1 MKYLSKI
8 TLGLILCTGF
18 MTSCKDD
25 DETGISGGI
34 AVDREEITIA
44 AEGGT
49 EKIAVSSNNSWVAS
63 SSQPWISISPANG
76 LGSADC
82 SLAIDSTLLEVSREA
97 QIRFSVEGQEP
108 KLIKVTQFGYGKQ
121 ILLKEPTIEIEN
133 SARYDDR
140 YFDAVISANV
150 AFKIDSNIEYSFAE
164 SMTDEEKAEMESD
177 RKDWLTLPK
186 ESDLKIDL
194 DRGYRPRT
202 VKVRFKWKTNIAPY
216 TRVAKIRLVPQ
227 DANEQLVDNEGNPTG
242 EVVLTINQKPA
253 LKITDDRAGD
263 SIAILAINE
272 KVQSMVGFDTS
283 ESMLNWSYVKLW
295 EATDE
300 LPNGDKNAIG
310 RVRSVQFML
319 IDLKDGE
326 TLPKEVRYLRYLES
340 FTIQSNANWQIRNIS
355 LGEEICEL
363 KHLKELSV
371 YALGLNKL
379 PENFINLGGKVDD
392 SYVGLEALNLASN
405 GFDKLSDVT
414 NVVNQEN
421 FPNLTALSLTG
432 CRRVDIIKDLS
443 QISGANEYNGK
454 KVGLHINLDN
464 PSDKSAFMK
473 LLTWD
478 NLRELSLS
486 YNYIEGELP
495 NDNEVSNALSIA
507 GKATKYDI
515 AGNNNKDFFTEE
527 ELASN
532 PSIYLDKI
540 SVDTCKWLKTDGS
553 NPGDKVTYKNGGI
566 PIFEDVVGQDVP
578 RVLPKARAFSFNL
591 NYLTGGLPKWILF
604 HPYFVEWS
612 PETFIFTQE
621 DEAKDSSSQPVGFNN
636 IDDVKFDYSYYYGK
650 TGKEGESSNIAYP
663 LYYKR
668 YVAN

>member
-1 MKYLSKI
+1 MKYLNKI
-8 TLGLILCTGF
+8 TLGLILCMGL

-25 DETGISGGI
+25 DEIGIPGGI
-34 AVDREEITIA
+34 AVDREEITIV

-49 EKIAVSSNNSWVAS
+49 EKIAVSSNSNWVSS

-82 SLAIDSTLLEVSREA
+82 SLAIDSTLSEKSREA
-97 QIRFSVEGQEP
+97 QIRFSVEGQES
-108 KLIKVTQFGYGKQ
+108 KSIRVIQFGYGKQ
-121 ILLKEPTIEIEN
+121 IILKEPTVEIES

-150 AFKIDSNIEYSFAE
+150 AFKIDSNVEYSFE
-164 SMTDEEKAEMESD
+164 GLTDADNENELESD
-177 RKDWLTLPK
+177 RTGWIEMPK
-186 ESDLKIDL
+186 ADDLEINL

-202 VKVRFKWKTNIAPY
+202 VKVRFKWKANIVPC
-216 TRVAKIRLVPQ
+216 TRVAKIRLLPKNA
-227 DANEQLVDNEGNPTG
+227 DEQLIDNEGNPTG
-242 EVVLTINQKPA
+242 EVILTVKQKPA
-253 LKITDDRAGD
+253 LRITDDRAGD

-272 KVQSMVGFDTS
+272 KVQNMINFDSS
-283 ESMLNWSYVKLW
+283 ESMLNWNYVKLW
-295 EATDE
+295 EATDK

-326 TLPKEVRYLRYLES
+326 TLPKEVRHLKYLES

-371 YALGLNKL
+371 YALGLEKL
-379 PENFINLGGKVDD
+379 SENFIKLGGKVDD

-405 GFDKLSDVT
+405 GFNQLSDIT

-443 QISGANEYNGK
+443 QISGTNEYNGK

-478 NLRELSLS
+478 SLRELSLS

-495 NDNEVSNALSIA
+495 DDDYI
-507 GKATKYDI
+507 T
-515 AGNNNKDFFTEE
+515 NNLTIKSYQESDFFTED
-527 ELASN
+527 ELKAE
-532 PSIYLDKI
+532 PSIYLTKI
-540 SVDTCKWLKTDGS
+540 SADTCGWLKTMNKEVIYQHDES
-553 NPGDKVTYKNGGI
+553 STSWKIT
-566 PIFEDVVGQDVP
+566 GQDVP
-578 RVLPKARAFSFNL
+578 RVLPNARAFSFNL
-591 NYLTGGLPKWILF
+591 NYLTGALPKWILF

-612 PETFIFTQE
+612 PETFIFAQE
-621 DEAKDSSSQPVGFNN
+621 DEAKDSKSQPVGFNN
-636 IDDVKFDYSYYYGK
+636 IDNVKFDYKYYYGT
-650 TGKEGESSNIAYP
+650 TGNKDEEGVAYP

>member
-1 MKYLSKI
+1 MKYLNKI
-8 TLGLILCTGF
+8 TLGLILCMGL

-25 DETGISGGI
+25 DEIGIPGGI
-34 AVDREEITIA
+34 AVDREEITIV

-49 EKIAVSSNNSWVAS
+49 EKIAVSSNSNWVSS

-82 SLAIDSTLLEVSREA
+82 SLAIDSTLSEKSREA
-97 QIRFSVEGQEP
+97 QIRFSVEGQES
-108 KLIKVTQFGYGKQ
+108 KSIRVIQFGYGKQ
-121 ILLKEPTIEIEN
+121 IILKEPTVEIES

-150 AFKIDSNIEYSFAE
+150 AFKIDSNVEYSFE
-164 SMTDEEKAEMESD
+164 GLTDADNENELESD
-177 RKDWLTLPK
+177 RTGWIEMPK
-186 ESDLKIDL
+186 ADDLEINL

-202 VKVRFKWKTNIAPY
+202 VKVRFKWKANIVPC
-216 TRVAKIRLVPQ
+216 TRVAKIRLLPKNA
-227 DANEQLVDNEGNPTG
+227 DEQLIDNEGNPTG
-242 EVVLTINQKPA
+242 EVILTVKQKPA
-253 LKITDDRAGD
+253 LRITDDRAGD

-272 KVQSMVGFDTS
+272 KVQSMINFDSS
-283 ESMLNWSYVKLW
+283 ESMLNWNYVKLW
-295 EATDE
+295 EATDK

-326 TLPKEVRYLRYLES
+326 TLPKEVRHLKYLES

-371 YALGLNKL
+371 YGLGLEKL
-379 PENFINLGGKVDD
+379 SENFIKLGGKVDD

-405 GFDKLSDVT
+405 GFNQLSDIT

-443 QISGANEYNGK
+443 QISGTNEYNGK

-478 NLRELSLS
+478 SLRELSLS

-495 NDNEVSNALSIA
+495 DDDYI
-507 GKATKYDI
+507 T
-515 AGNNNKDFFTEE
+515 NNLTIKSYQESDFFTED
-527 ELASN
+527 ELKAE
-532 PSIYLDKI
+532 PSIYLTKI
-540 SVDTCKWLKTDGS
+540 SADTCGWLKKMNKEVIYQHDESSTS
-553 NPGDKVTYKNGGI
+553 WKIT
-566 PIFEDVVGQDVP
+566 GQDVP
-578 RVLPKARAFSFNL
+578 RVLPNARAFSFNL
-591 NYLTGGLPKWILF
+591 NYLTGALPKWILF

-612 PETFIFTQE
+612 PETFIFAQE
-621 DEAKDSSSQPVGFNN
+621 DEAKDSKSQPVGFNN
-636 IDDVKFDYSYYYGK
+636 IDNVKFDYKYYYGT
-650 TGKEGESSNIAYP
+650 TGEKDEEGVAYP

>member
-1 MKYLSKI
+1 MKYLNKI
-8 TLGLILCTGF
+8 TLGLILCMGL

-25 DETGISGGI
+25 DEIGIPGGI
-34 AVDREEITIA
+34 AVDREEITIV

-49 EKIAVSSNNSWVAS
+49 EKIAVSSNSNWVSS

-82 SLAIDSTLLEVSREA
+82 SLAIDSTLSEKSREA
-97 QIRFSVEGQEP
+97 QIRFSVEGQES
-108 KLIKVTQFGYGKQ
+108 KSIRVIQFGYGKQ
-121 ILLKEPTIEIEN
+121 IILKEPTVEIES

-150 AFKIDSNIEYSFAE
+150 AFKIDSNVEYSFE
-164 SMTDEEKAEMESD
+164 GLTDADNENELESD
-177 RKDWLTLPK
+177 RTGWIEMPK
-186 ESDLKIDL
+186 ADDLEINL

-202 VKVRFKWKTNIAPY
+202 VKVRFKWKANIVPC
-216 TRVAKIRLVPQ
+216 TRVAKIRLLPKNA
-227 DANEQLVDNEGNPTG
+227 DEQLIDNEGNPTG
-242 EVVLTINQKPA
+242 EVILTVKQKPA
-253 LKITDDRAGD
+253 LRITDDRAGD

-272 KVQSMVGFDTS
+272 KVQSMINFDSS
-283 ESMLNWSYVKLW
+283 ESMLNWNYVKLW
-295 EATDE
+295 EATDK

-326 TLPKEVRYLRYLES
+326 TLPKEVRHLKYLES

-371 YALGLNKL
+371 YALGLEKL
-379 PENFINLGGKVDD
+379 SENFIKLGGKVDD

-405 GFDKLSDVT
+405 GFNQLSDIT

-432 CRRVDIIKDLS
+432 CRRVDIKKDLS
-443 QISGANEYNGK
+443 QISGTNEYNGK

-478 NLRELSLS
+478 SLRELSLS

-495 NDNEVSNALSIA
+495 DDDYI
-507 GKATKYDI
+507 T
-515 AGNNNKDFFTEE
+515 NNLTIKSYQESDFFTED
-527 ELASN
+527 ELKAE
-532 PSIYLDKI
+532 PSIYLTKI
-540 SVDTCKWLKTDGS
+540 SADTCGWLKTMNKEVIYQHDES
-553 NPGDKVTYKNGGI
+553 STSWKIT
-566 PIFEDVVGQDVP
+566 GQDVP
-578 RVLPKARAFSFNL
+578 RVLPNARAFSFNL
-591 NYLTGGLPKWILF
+591 NYLTGALPKWILF

-612 PETFIFTQE
+612 PETFIFAQE
-621 DEAKDSSSQPVGFNN
+621 DEAKDSKSQPVGFNN
-636 IDDVKFDYSYYYGK
+636 IDNVKFDYKYYYGT
-650 TGKEGESSNIAYP
+650 TGEKDEEGVAYP

>member
-1 MKYLSKI
+1 MKYLNKI
-8 TLGLILCTGF
+8 TLGLILCMGL

-25 DETGISGGI
+25 DEIGIPGGI
-34 AVDREEITIA
+34 AVDREEITIV

-49 EKIAVSSNNSWVAS
+49 EKIAVSSNSNWVSS

-82 SLAIDSTLLEVSREA
+82 SLAIDSTLSEKSREA
-97 QIRFSVEGQEP
+97 QIRFSVEGRES
-108 KLIKVTQFGYGKQ
+108 KSIRVIQFGYGKQ
-121 ILLKEPTIEIEN
+121 IILKEPTVEIES

-150 AFKIDSNIEYSFAE
+150 AFKIDSNVEYSFE
-164 SMTDEEKAEMESD
+164 GLTDADNENELESD
-177 RKDWLTLPK
+177 RTGWIEMPK
-186 ESDLKIDL
+186 ADDLEINL

-202 VKVRFKWKTNIAPY
+202 VKVRFKWKANIVPC
-216 TRVAKIRLVPQ
+216 TRVAKIRLLPKNA
-227 DANEQLVDNEGNPTG
+227 DEQLIDNEGNPTG
-242 EVVLTINQKPA
+242 EVILTVKQKPA
-253 LKITDDRAGD
+253 LRITDDRAGD

-272 KVQSMVGFDTS
+272 KVQSMINFDSS
-283 ESMLNWSYVKLW
+283 ESMLNWNYVKLW
-295 EATDE
+295 KATDK

-326 TLPKEVRYLRYLES
+326 TLPKEVRHLKYLES

-371 YALGLNKL
+371 YALGLEKL
-379 PENFINLGGKVDD
+379 SENFIKLGGKVDD

-405 GFDKLSDVT
+405 GFNQLSDIT

-432 CRRVDIIKDLS
+432 CRRVYIIKDLS
-443 QISGANEYNGK
+443 QISGTNEYNGK

-478 NLRELSLS
+478 SLRELSLS

-495 NDNEVSNALSIA
+495 DDDYI
-507 GKATKYDI
+507 T
-515 AGNNNKDFFTEE
+515 NNLTIKSYQESDFFTED
-527 ELASN
+527 ELKAE
-532 PSIYLDKI
+532 PSIYLTKI
-540 SVDTCKWLKTDGS
+540 SADTCGWLKTMNKEVIYQHDES
-553 NPGDKVTYKNGGI
+553 STSWKIT
-566 PIFEDVVGQDVP
+566 GQDVP
-578 RVLPKARAFSFNL
+578 RVLPNARAFSFNL
-591 NYLTGGLPKWILF
+591 NYLTGALPKWILF

-612 PETFIFTQE
+612 PETFIFAQE
-621 DEAKDSSSQPVGFNN
+621 DEAKDSKSQPVGFNN
-636 IDDVKFDYSYYYGK
+636 IDNVKFDYKYYYGT
-650 TGKEGESSNIAYP
+650 TGEKDEEGVAYP

>member
-1 MKYLSKI
+1 MKYLNKI
-8 TLGLILCTGF
+8 TLGLILCMGL

-25 DETGISGGI
+25 DEIGIPGGI
-34 AVDREEITIA
+34 AVDREEITIV

-49 EKIAVSSNNSWVAS
+49 EKIAVSSNSNWVSS

-82 SLAIDSTLLEVSREA
+82 SLAIDSTLSEKSREA
-97 QIRFSVEGQEP
+97 QIRFSVEGQES
-108 KLIKVTQFGYGKQ
+108 KSIRVIQFGYGKQ
-121 ILLKEPTIEIEN
+121 IILKEPTVEIES

-150 AFKIDSNIEYSFAE
+150 AFKIDSNVEYSFE
-164 SMTDEEKAEMESD
+164 GLTDADNENELESD
-177 RKDWLTLPK
+177 RTGWIEMPK
-186 ESDLKIDL
+186 ADDLEINL

-202 VKVRFKWKTNIAPY
+202 VKVRFKWKANIVPC
-216 TRVAKIRLVPQ
+216 TRVAKIRLLPKNA
-227 DANEQLVDNEGNPTG
+227 DEQLIDNEGNPTG
-242 EVVLTINQKPA
+242 EVILTVKQKPA
-253 LKITDDRAGD
+253 LRITDDRAGD

-272 KVQSMVGFDTS
+272 KVQSMINFDSS
-283 ESMLNWSYVKLW
+283 ESMLNWNYVKLW
-295 EATDE
+295 EATDK

-326 TLPKEVRYLRYLES
+326 TLPKEVRHLKYLES

-371 YALGLNKL
+371 YALGLEKL
-379 PENFINLGGKVDD
+379 SENFIKLGGKVDD

-405 GFDKLSDVT
+405 GFNQLSDIT

-432 CRRVDIIKDLS
+432 CRRVVIKDLS
-443 QISGANEYNGK
+443 QISGTNEYNGK

-478 NLRELSLS
+478 SLRELSLS

-495 NDNEVSNALSIA
+495 DDDYI
-507 GKATKYDI
+507 T
-515 AGNNNKDFFTEE
+515 NNLTIKSYQESDFFTED
-527 ELASN
+527 ELKAE
-532 PSIYLDKI
+532 PSIYLTKI
-540 SVDTCKWLKTDGS
+540 SADTCGWLKTMNKEVIYQHDES
-553 NPGDKVTYKNGGI
+553 STSWKIT
-566 PIFEDVVGQDVP
+566 GQDVP
-578 RVLPKARAFSFNL
+578 RVLPNARAFSFNL
-591 NYLTGGLPKWILF
+591 NYLTGALPKWILF

-612 PETFIFTQE
+612 PETFIFAQE
-621 DEAKDSSSQPVGFNN
+621 DEAKDSKSQPVGFNN
-636 IDDVKFDYSYYYGK
+636 IDNVKFDYKYYYGT
-650 TGKEGESSNIAYP
+650 TGEKDEEGVAYP

>member
-1 MKYLSKI
+1 MKYLNKI
-8 TLGLILCTGF
+8 TLGLILCMGL

-25 DETGISGGI
+25 DEIGIPGGI
-34 AVDREEITIA
+34 AVDREEITIV

-49 EKIAVSSNNSWVAS
+49 EKIAVSSNSNWVSS

-82 SLAIDSTLLEVSREA
+82 SLAIDSTLSEKSREA
-97 QIRFSVEGQEP
+97 QIRFSVEGQES
-108 KLIKVTQFGYGKQ
+108 KSIRVIQFGYGKQ
-121 ILLKEPTIEIEN
+121 IILKEPTVEIES

-150 AFKIDSNIEYSFAE
+150 AFKIDSNVEYSFE
-164 SMTDEEKAEMESD
+164 GLTDADNENELESD
-177 RKDWLTLPK
+177 RTGWIEMPK
-186 ESDLKIDL
+186 ADDLEINL

-202 VKVRFKWKTNIAPY
+202 VKVRFKWKANIVPC
-216 TRVAKIRLVPQ
+216 TRVAKIRLLPKNA
-227 DANEQLVDNEGNPTG
+227 DEQLIDNEGNPTG
-242 EVVLTINQKPA
+242 EVILTVKQKPA
-253 LKITDDRAGD
+253 LRITDDRAGD

-272 KVQSMVGFDTS
+272 KVQSMINFDSS
-283 ESMLNWSYVKLW
+283 ESMLNWNYVKLW
-295 EATDE
+295 EATDK

-326 TLPKEVRYLRYLES
+326 TLPKEVRHLKYLES

-371 YALGLNKL
+371 YALGLEKL
-379 PENFINLGGKVDD
+379 SENFIKLGGKVDD

-405 GFDKLSDVT
+405 GFNQLSDIT

-443 QISGANEYNGK
+443 QISGTNEYNGK

-478 NLRELSLS
+478 SLRELSLS

-495 NDNEVSNALSIA
+495 DDDYI
-507 GKATKYDI
+507 T
-515 AGNNNKDFFTEE
+515 NNLTIKSYQESDFFTED
-527 ELASN
+527 ELKAE
-532 PSIYLDKI
+532 PSIYLTKI
-540 SVDTCKWLKTDGS
+540 SADTCGWLKTMNKEVIYQHDES
-553 NPGDKVTYKNGGI
+553 STSWKIT
-566 PIFEDVVGQDVP
+566 GQDVP
-578 RVLPKARAFSFNL
+578 RVLPNARAFSFNL
-591 NYLTGGLPKWILF
+591 NYLTGALPKWILF

-612 PETFIFTQE
+612 PETFIFAQK
-621 DEAKDSSSQPVGFNN
+621 DEAKDSKSQPVGFNN
-636 IDDVKFDYSYYYGK
+636 IDNVKFDYKYYYGT
-650 TGKEGESSNIAYP
+650 TGEKDEEGVAYP

>member
-1 MKYLSKI
+1 MKYLNKI
-8 TLGLILCTGF
+8 TLGLILCMGL

-25 DETGISGGI
+25 DEIGIPGGI
-34 AVDREEITIA
+34 AVDREEITIV

-49 EKIAVSSNNSWVAS
+49 EKIAVSSNSNWVSS

-82 SLAIDSTLLEVSREA
+82 SLAIDSTLSEKSREA
-97 QIRFSVEGQEP
+97 QIRFSVEGQES
-108 KLIKVTQFGYGKQ
+108 KSIRVIQFGYGKQ
-121 ILLKEPTIEIEN
+121 IILKEPTVEIES

-150 AFKIDSNIEYSFAE
+150 AFKIDSNVEYSFE
-164 SMTDEEKAEMESD
+164 GLTDADNENELESD
-177 RKDWLTLPK
+177 RTGWIEMPK
-186 ESDLKIDL
+186 ADDLEINL

-202 VKVRFKWKTNIAPY
+202 VKVRFKWKANIVPC
-216 TRVAKIRLVPQ
+216 TRVAKIRLLPKNA
-227 DANEQLVDNEGNPTG
+227 DEQLIDNEGNPTG
-242 EVVLTINQKPA
+242 EVILTVKQKPA
-253 LKITDDRAGD
+253 LRITDDRAGD

-272 KVQSMVGFDTS
+272 KVQSMINFDSS
-283 ESMLNWSYVKLW
+283 ESMLNWNYVKLW
-295 EATDE
+295 EATDK

-326 TLPKEVRYLRYLES
+326 TLPKEVRHLKYLES

-371 YALGLNKL
+371 YALGLEKL
-379 PENFINLGGKVDD
+379 SENFIKLGGKVDD

-405 GFDKLSDVT
+405 GFNQLSDIT

-432 CRRVDIIKDLS
+432 CRRVGIIKDLS
-443 QISGANEYNGK
+443 QISGTNEYNGK

-478 NLRELSLS
+478 SLRELSLS

-495 NDNEVSNALSIA
+495 DDDYI
-507 GKATKYDI
+507 T
-515 AGNNNKDFFTEE
+515 NNLTIKSYQESDFFTED
-527 ELASN
+527 ELKAE
-532 PSIYLDKI
+532 PSIYLTKI
-540 SVDTCKWLKTDGS
+540 SADTCGWLKTMNKEVIYQHDES
-553 NPGDKVTYKNGGI
+553 STSWKIT
-566 PIFEDVVGQDVP
+566 GQDVP
-578 RVLPKARAFSFNL
+578 RVLPNARAFSFNL
-591 NYLTGGLPKWILF
+591 NYLTGALPKWILF

-612 PETFIFTQE
+612 PETFIFAQE
-621 DEAKDSSSQPVGFNN
+621 DEAKDSKSQPVGFNN
-636 IDDVKFDYSYYYGK
+636 IDNVKFDYKYYYGT
-650 TGKEGESSNIAYP
+650 TGNKDEEGVAYP

>member
-1 MKYLSKI
+1 MKYLNKI
-8 TLGLILCTGF
+8 TLGLILCMGL

-25 DETGISGGI
+25 DEIGIPGGI
-34 AVDREEITIA
+34 AVDREEITIV

-49 EKIAVSSNNSWVAS
+49 EKIAVSSNSNWVSS

-82 SLAIDSTLLEVSREA
+82 SLAIDSTLSEKSREA
-97 QIRFSVEGQEP
+97 QIRFSVEGQES
-108 KLIKVTQFGYGKQ
+108 KSIRVIQFGYGKQ
-121 ILLKEPTIEIEN
+121 IILKEPTVEIES

-150 AFKIDSNIEYSFAE
+150 AFKIDSNVEYSFE
-164 SMTDEEKAEMESD
+164 GLTDADNENELESD
-177 RKDWLTLPK
+177 RTGWIEMPK
-186 ESDLKIDL
+186 ADDLEINL

-202 VKVRFKWKTNIAPY
+202 VKVRFKWKANIVPC
-216 TRVAKIRLVPQ
+216 TRVAKIRLLPKNA
-227 DANEQLVDNEGNPTG
+227 DEQLIDNEGNPTG
-242 EVVLTINQKPA
+242 EVILTVKQKPA
-253 LKITDDRAGD
+253 LRITDDRAGD

-272 KVQSMVGFDTS
+272 KVQSMINFDSS
-283 ESMLNWSYVKLW
+283 ESMLNWNYVKLW
-295 EATDE
+295 EATDK

-326 TLPKEVRYLRYLES
+326 TLPKEVRHLKYLES
-340 FTIQSNANWQIRNIS
+340 FTIQNNANWQIRNIS

-371 YALGLNKL
+371 YALGLEKL
-379 PENFINLGGKVDD
+379 SENFIKLGGKVDD

-405 GFDKLSDVT
+405 GFNQLSDIT

-443 QISGANEYNGK
+443 QISGTNEYNGK

-478 NLRELSLS
+478 SLRELSLS

-495 NDNEVSNALSIA
+495 DDDYI
-507 GKATKYDI
+507 T
-515 AGNNNKDFFTEE
+515 NNLTIKSYQESDFFTED
-527 ELASN
+527 ELKAE
-532 PSIYLDKI
+532 PSIYLTKI
-540 SVDTCKWLKTDGS
+540 SADTCGWLKTMNKEVIYQHDES
-553 NPGDKVTYKNGGI
+553 STSWKIT
-566 PIFEDVVGQDVP
+566 GQDVP
-578 RVLPKARAFSFNL
+578 RVLPNARAFSFNL
-591 NYLTGGLPKWILF
+591 NYLTGALPKWILF

-612 PETFIFTQE
+612 PETFIFAQE
-621 DEAKDSSSQPVGFNN
+621 DEAKDSKSQPVGFNN
-636 IDDVKFDYSYYYGK
+636 IDNVKFDYKYYYGT
-650 TGKEGESSNIAYP
+650 TGNKDEEGVAYP

>member
-1 MKYLSKI
+1 MKYLNKI
-8 TLGLILCTGF
+8 TLGLILCMGL

-25 DETGISGGI
+25 DEIGIPGGI
-34 AVDREEITIA
+34 AVDREEITIV

-49 EKIAVSSNNSWVAS
+49 EKIAVSSNSNWVSS

-82 SLAIDSTLLEVSREA
+82 SLAIDSTLSEKSREA
-97 QIRFSVEGQEP
+97 QIRFSVEGQES
-108 KLIKVTQFGYGKQ
+108 KSIRVIQFGYGKQ
-121 ILLKEPTIEIEN
+121 IILKEPTVEIES

-150 AFKIDSNIEYSFAE
+150 AFKIDSNVEYSFE
-164 SMTDEEKAEMESD
+164 GLTDADNENELESD
-177 RKDWLTLPK
+177 RTGWIEMPK
-186 ESDLKIDL
+186 ADDLEINL

-202 VKVRFKWKTNIAPY
+202 VKVRFKWKANIVPC
-216 TRVAKIRLVPQ
+216 TRVAKIRLLPKNA
-227 DANEQLVDNEGNPTG
+227 DEQLIDNEGNPTG
-242 EVVLTINQKPA
+242 EVILTVKQKPA
-253 LKITDDRAGD
+253 LRITDDRAGD

-272 KVQSMVGFDTS
+272 KVQSMINFDSS
-283 ESMLNWSYVKLW
+283 ESMLNWNYVKLW
-295 EATDE
+295 EATDK

-326 TLPKEVRYLRYLES
+326 TLPKEVRHLKYLES

-371 YALGLNKL
+371 YALGLEKL
-379 PENFINLGGKVDD
+379 SENFIKLGGKVDD

-405 GFDKLSDVT
+405 GFNQLSDIT

-443 QISGANEYNGK
+443 QISGTNEYNGK

-478 NLRELSLS
+478 SLRELSLS

-495 NDNEVSNALSIA
+495 DDDYI
-507 GKATKYDI
+507 T
-515 AGNNNKDFFTEE
+515 NNLTIKSYQESDFFTED
-527 ELASN
+527 ELKAE
-532 PSIYLDKI
+532 PSIYLTKI
-540 SVDTCKWLKTDGS
+540 SADTCGWLKTMNKEVIYQHDES
-553 NPGDKVTYKNGGI
+553 STSWKIT
-566 PIFEDVVGQDVP
+566 GQDVP
-578 RVLPKARAFSFNL
+578 RVLPNARAFSFNL
-591 NYLTGGLPKWILF
+591 NYLTGALPKWILF

-612 PETFIFTQE
+612 PETFIFAQE
-621 DEAKDSSSQPVGFNN
+621 DEAKDSKSQPVGFNN
-636 IDDVKFDYSYYYGK
+636 IDNVKFDYKYYYGT
-650 TGKEGESSNIAYP
+650 TGNKDEEGVAYP

>member
-1 MKYLSKI
+1 MKYLNKI
-8 TLGLILCTGF
+8 TLGLILCMGL

-25 DETGISGGI
+25 DEIGIPGGI
-34 AVDREEITIA
+34 AVDREEITIV

-49 EKIAVSSNNSWVAS
+49 EKIAVSSNSNWVSS

-82 SLAIDSTLLEVSREA
+82 SLAIDSTLSEKSREA
-97 QIRFSVEGQEP
+97 QIRFSVEGQES
-108 KLIKVTQFGYGKQ
+108 KSIRVIQFGYGKQ
-121 ILLKEPTIEIEN
+121 IILKEPTVEIES

-150 AFKIDSNIEYSFAE
+150 AFKIDSNVEYSFE
-164 SMTDEEKAEMESD
+164 GLTDADNENELESD
-177 RKDWLTLPK
+177 RTGWIEMPK
-186 ESDLKIDL
+186 ADDLEINL

-202 VKVRFKWKTNIAPY
+202 VKVRFKWKANIVPC
-216 TRVAKIRLVPQ
+216 TRVAKIRLLPKNA
-227 DANEQLVDNEGNPTG
+227 DEQLIDNEGNPTG
-242 EVVLTINQKPA
+242 EVILTVKQKPA
-253 LKITDDRAGD
+253 LRITDDRAGD

-272 KVQSMVGFDTS
+272 KVQSMINFDSS
-283 ESMLNWSYVKLW
+283 ESMLNWNYVKLW
-295 EATDE
+295 EATDK

-326 TLPKEVRYLRYLES
+326 TLPKEVRHLKYLES

-371 YALGLNKL
+371 YALGLEKL
-379 PENFINLGGKVDD
+379 SENFIKLGGKVDD

-405 GFDKLSDVT
+405 GFNQLSDIT

-443 QISGANEYNGK
+443 QISGTNEYNGK

-478 NLRELSLS
+478 SLRELSLS

-495 NDNEVSNALSIA
+495 DDDYI
-507 GKATKYDI
+507 T
-515 AGNNNKDFFTEE
+515 NNLTIKSYQESDFFTED
-527 ELASN
+527 ELKAE
-532 PSIYLDKI
+532 PSIYLTKI
-540 SVDTCKWLKTDGS
+540 SADTCGWLKTINKEVIYQHDES
-553 NPGDKVTYKNGGI
+553 STSWKIT
-566 PIFEDVVGQDVP
+566 GQDVP
-578 RVLPKARAFSFNL
+578 RVLPNARAFSFNL
-591 NYLTGGLPKWILF
+591 NYLTGALPKWILF

-612 PETFIFTQE
+612 PETFIFAQE
-621 DEAKDSSSQPVGFNN
+621 DEAKDSKSQPVGFNN
-636 IDDVKFDYSYYYGK
+636 IDNVKFDYKYYYGT
-650 TGKEGESSNIAYP
+650 TGEKDEEGVAYP

>member
-1 MKYLSKI
+1 MKYLNKI
-8 TLGLILCTGF
+8 TLGLILCMGL

-25 DETGISGGI
+25 DEIGIPGGI
-34 AVDREEITIA
+34 AVDREEITIV

-49 EKIAVSSNNSWVAS
+49 EKIAVSSNSNWVSS

-82 SLAIDSTLLEVSREA
+82 SLAIDSTLSEKSREA
-97 QIRFSVEGQEP
+97 QIRFSVEGQES
-108 KLIKVTQFGYGKQ
+108 KSIRVIQFGYGKQ
-121 ILLKEPTIEIEN
+121 IILKEPTVEIES

-150 AFKIDSNIEYSFAE
+150 AFKIDSNVEYSFE
-164 SMTDEEKAEMESD
+164 GLTDADNENELESD
-177 RKDWLTLPK
+177 RTGWIEMPK
-186 ESDLKIDL
+186 ADDLEINL

-202 VKVRFKWKTNIAPY
+202 VKVRFKWKANIVPC
-216 TRVAKIRLVPQ
+216 TRVAKIRLLPKNA
-227 DANEQLVDNEGNPTG
+227 DEQLIDNEGNPTG
-242 EVVLTINQKPA
+242 EVILTVKQKPA
-253 LKITDDRAGD
+253 LRITDDRAGD

-272 KVQSMVGFDTS
+272 KVQSMINFDSS
-283 ESMLNWSYVKLW
+283 ESMLNWNYVKLW
-295 EATDE
+295 EATDK

-310 RVRSVQFML
+310 RIRSVQFML

-326 TLPKEVRYLRYLES
+326 TLPKEVRHLKYLES

-371 YALGLNKL
+371 YALGLEKL
-379 PENFINLGGKVDD
+379 SENFIKLGGKVDD

-405 GFDKLSDVT
+405 GFNQLSDIT

-432 CRRVDIIKDLS
+432 CRRVGIIKDLS
-443 QISGANEYNGK
+443 QISGTNEYNGK

-478 NLRELSLS
+478 SLRELSLS

-495 NDNEVSNALSIA
+495 DDDYI
-507 GKATKYDI
+507 T
-515 AGNNNKDFFTEE
+515 NNLTIKSYQESDFFTED
-527 ELASN
+527 ELKAE
-532 PSIYLDKI
+532 PSIYLTKI
-540 SVDTCKWLKTDGS
+540 SADTCGWLKTMNKEVIYQHDES
-553 NPGDKVTYKNGGI
+553 STSWKIT
-566 PIFEDVVGQDVP
+566 GQDVP
-578 RVLPKARAFSFNL
+578 RVLPNARAFSFNL
-591 NYLTGGLPKWILF
+591 NYLTGALPKWILF

-612 PETFIFTQE
+612 PETFIFAQE
-621 DEAKDSSSQPVGFNN
+621 DEAKDSKSQPVGFNN
-636 IDDVKFDYSYYYGK
+636 IDNVKFDYKYYYGT
-650 TGKEGESSNIAYP
+650 TGNKDEEGVAYP

>member
-1 MKYLSKI
+1 MKYLNKI
-8 TLGLILCTGF
+8 TLGLILCMGL

-25 DETGISGGI
+25 DEIGIPGGI
-34 AVDREEITIA
+34 AVDREEITIV

-49 EKIAVSSNNSWVAS
+49 EKIAVSSNSNWVSS

-82 SLAIDSTLLEVSREA
+82 SLAIDSTLSEKSREA
-97 QIRFSVEGQEP
+97 QIRFSVEGQES
-108 KLIKVTQFGYGKQ
+108 KSIRVIQFGYGKQ
-121 ILLKEPTIEIEN
+121 IILKEPTVEIES

-150 AFKIDSNIEYSFAE
+150 AFKIDSNVEYSFE
-164 SMTDEEKAEMESD
+164 GLTDADNENELESD
-177 RKDWLTLPK
+177 RTGWIEMPK
-186 ESDLKIDL
+186 ADDLEINL

-202 VKVRFKWKTNIAPY
+202 VKVRFKWKANIVPC
-216 TRVAKIRLVPQ
+216 TRVAKIRLLPKNA
-227 DANEQLVDNEGNPTG
+227 DEQLIDNEGNPTG
-242 EVVLTINQKPA
+242 EVILTVKQKPA
-253 LKITDDRAGD
+253 LRITDDRAGD

-272 KVQSMVGFDTS
+272 KVQSMINFDSS
-283 ESMLNWSYVKLW
+283 ESMLNWNYVKLW
-295 EATDE
+295 EATDK

-326 TLPKEVRYLRYLES
+326 TLPKEVRHLKYLES

-371 YALGLNKL
+371 YALGLEKL
-379 PENFINLGGKVDD
+379 SENFIKLGGKVDD

-405 GFDKLSDVT
+405 GFNQLSDIT

-432 CRRVDIIKDLS
+432 CRRVAIIKDLS
-443 QISGANEYNGK
+443 QISGTNEYNGK

-478 NLRELSLS
+478 SLRELSLS

-495 NDNEVSNALSIA
+495 DDDYI
-507 GKATKYDI
+507 T
-515 AGNNNKDFFTEE
+515 NNLTIKSYQESDFFTED
-527 ELASN
+527 ELKAE
-532 PSIYLDKI
+532 PSIYLTKI
-540 SVDTCKWLKTDGS
+540 SADTCGWLKTMNKEVIYQHDES
-553 NPGDKVTYKNGGI
+553 STSWKIT
-566 PIFEDVVGQDVP
+566 GQDVP
-578 RVLPKARAFSFNL
+578 RVLPNARAFSFNL
-591 NYLTGGLPKWILF
+591 NYLTGALPKWILF

-612 PETFIFTQE
+612 PETFIFAQE
-621 DEAKDSSSQPVGFNN
+621 DEAKDSKSQPVGFNN
-636 IDDVKFDYSYYYGK
+636 IDNVKFDYKYYYGT
-650 TGKEGESSNIAYP
+650 TGNKDEEGVAYP

>member
-1 MKYLSKI
+1 MKYLNKI
-8 TLGLILCTGF
+8 TLGLILCMGL

-25 DETGISGGI
+25 DEIGIPGGI
-34 AVDREEITIA
+34 AVDREEITIV

-49 EKIAVSSNNSWVAS
+49 EKIAVSSNSNWVSS

-82 SLAIDSTLLEVSREA
+82 SLAIDSTLSEKSREA
-97 QIRFSVEGQEP
+97 QIRFSVEGQES
-108 KLIKVTQFGYGKQ
+108 KSIRVIQFGYGKQ
-121 ILLKEPTIEIEN
+121 IILKEPTVEIES

-150 AFKIDSNIEYSFAE
+150 AFKIDSNVEYSFE
-164 SMTDEEKAEMESD
+164 GLTDADNENELESD
-177 RKDWLTLPK
+177 RTGWIEMPK
-186 ESDLKIDL
+186 ADDLEINL

-202 VKVRFKWKTNIAPY
+202 VKVRFKWKANIVPC
-216 TRVAKIRLVPQ
+216 TRVAKIRLLPKNA
-227 DANEQLVDNEGNPTG
+227 DEQLIDNEGNPTG
-242 EVVLTINQKPA
+242 EVILTVKQKPA
-253 LKITDDRAGD
+253 LRITDDRAGD

-272 KVQSMVGFDTS
+272 KVQSMINFDSS
-283 ESMLNWSYVKLW
+283 ESMLNWNYVKLW
-295 EATDE
+295 EATDK

-326 TLPKEVRYLRYLES
+326 TLPKEVRHLKYLES

-371 YALGLNKL
+371 YALGLEKL
-379 PENFINLGGKVDD
+379 SENFIKLGGKVDD

-405 GFDKLSDVT
+405 GFNQLSDIT

-443 QISGANEYNGK
+443 QISGTNEYNGK

-478 NLRELSLS
+478 SLRELSLS

-495 NDNEVSNALSIA
+495 DDDYI
-507 GKATKYDI
+507 T
-515 AGNNNKDFFTEE
+515 NNLTIKSYQKSDFFTED
-527 ELASN
+527 ELKAE
-532 PSIYLDKI
+532 PSIYLTKI
-540 SVDTCKWLKTDGS
+540 STDTCGWLKTMNKEVIYQHDES
-553 NPGDKVTYKNGGI
+553 STSWKIT
-566 PIFEDVVGQDVP
+566 GQDVP
-578 RVLPKARAFSFNL
+578 RVLPNARAFSFNL
-591 NYLTGGLPKWILF
+591 NYLTGALPKWILF

-612 PETFIFTQE
+612 PETFIFAQE
-621 DEAKDSSSQPVGFNN
+621 DEAKDSKSQPVGFNN
-636 IDDVKFDYSYYYGK
+636 IDNVKFDYKYYYGT
-650 TGKEGESSNIAYP
+650 TGEKDEEGVAYP

>member
-1 MKYLSKI
+1 MKYLNKI
-8 TLGLILCTGF
+8 TLGLILCMGL

-25 DETGISGGI
+25 DEIGIPGGI
-34 AVDREEITIA
+34 AVDREEITIV

-49 EKIAVSSNNSWVAS
+49 EKIAVSSNSNWVSS

-82 SLAIDSTLLEVSREA
+82 SLAIDSTLSEKSREA
-97 QIRFSVEGQEP
+97 QIRFSVEGQES
-108 KLIKVTQFGYGKQ
+108 KSIRVIQFGYGKQ
-121 ILLKEPTIEIEN
+121 IILKEPTVEIES

-150 AFKIDSNIEYSFAE
+150 AFKIDSNVEYSFE
-164 SMTDEEKAEMESD
+164 GLTDADNENELESD
-177 RKDWLTLPK
+177 RTGWIEMPK
-186 ESDLKIDL
+186 ADDLEINL

-202 VKVRFKWKTNIAPY
+202 VKVRFKWKANIVPC
-216 TRVAKIRLVPQ
+216 TRVAKIRLLPKNA
-227 DANEQLVDNEGNPTG
+227 DEQLIDNEGNPTG
-242 EVVLTINQKPA
+242 EVILTVKQKPA
-253 LKITDDRAGD
+253 LRITDDRAGD

-272 KVQSMVGFDTS
+272 KVQSMINFDSS
-283 ESMLNWSYVKLW
+283 ESMLNWNYVKLW
-295 EATDE
+295 EATDK

-326 TLPKEVRYLRYLES
+326 TLPKEVRHLKYLES

-371 YALGLNKL
+371 YALGLEKL
-379 PENFINLGGKVDD
+379 SENFIKLGGKVDD

-405 GFDKLSDVT
+405 GFNQLSDIT

-443 QISGANEYNGK
+443 QISGTNEYNGK

-478 NLRELSLS
+478 SLRELSLS

-495 NDNEVSNALSIA
+495 DDDYI
-507 GKATKYDI
+507 T
-515 AGNNNKDFFTEE
+515 NNLTIKSYQESDFFTED
-527 ELASN
+527 ELKAE
-532 PSIYLDKI
+532 PSIYLTKI
-540 SVDTCKWLKTDGS
+540 SADTCGWLKTM
-553 NPGDKVTYKNGGI
+553 NKKVIYQHDESSTSWKI
-566 PIFEDVVGQDVP
+566 TGQDVP
-578 RVLPKARAFSFNL
+578 RVLPNARAFSFNL
-591 NYLTGGLPKWILF
+591 NYLTGALPKWILF

-612 PETFIFTQE
+612 PETFIFAQE
-621 DEAKDSSSQPVGFNN
+621 DEAKDSKSQPVGFNN
-636 IDDVKFDYSYYYGK
+636 IDNVKFDYKYYYGT
-650 TGKEGESSNIAYP
+650 TGNKDEEGVAYP

>member
-1 MKYLSKI
+1 MKYLNKI
-8 TLGLILCTGF
+8 TLGLILCMGL

-25 DETGISGGI
+25 DEIGIPGGI
-34 AVDREEITIA
+34 AVDREEITIV

-49 EKIAVSSNNSWVAS
+49 EKIAVSSNSNWVSS

-82 SLAIDSTLLEVSREA
+82 SLAIDSTLSEKSREA
-97 QIRFSVEGQEP
+97 QIRFSVEGQES
-108 KLIKVTQFGYGKQ
+108 KSIRVIQFGYGKQ
-121 ILLKEPTIEIEN
+121 IILKEPTVEIES

-150 AFKIDSNIEYSFAE
+150 AFKIDSNVEYSFE
-164 SMTDEEKAEMESD
+164 GLTDADNENELESD
-177 RKDWLTLPK
+177 RTGWIEMPK
-186 ESDLKIDL
+186 ADDLEINL

-202 VKVRFKWKTNIAPY
+202 VKVRFKWKANIVPC
-216 TRVAKIRLVPQ
+216 TRVAKIRLLPKNA
-227 DANEQLVDNEGNPTG
+227 DEQLIDNEGNPTG
-242 EVVLTINQKPA
+242 EVILTVKQKPA
-253 LKITDDRAGD
+253 LRITDDRAGD

-272 KVQSMVGFDTS
+272 KVQSMINFDSS
-283 ESMLNWSYVKLW
+283 ESMLNWNYVKLW
-295 EATDE
+295 EATDK

-326 TLPKEVRYLRYLES
+326 TLPKEVRHLKYLES

-371 YALGLNKL
+371 YALGLEKL
-379 PENFINLGGKVDD
+379 SENFIKLGGKVDD

-405 GFDKLSDVT
+405 GFNQLSDIT

-443 QISGANEYNGK
+443 QISGTNEYNGK

-478 NLRELSLS
+478 SLRELSLS

-495 NDNEVSNALSIA
+495 DDDYI
-507 GKATKYDI
+507 T
-515 AGNNNKDFFTEE
+515 NNLTIKIYQESDFFTED
-527 ELASN
+527 ELKAE
-532 PSIYLDKI
+532 PSIYLTKI
-540 SVDTCKWLKTDGS
+540 SADTCGWLKTMNKEVIYQHDES
-553 NPGDKVTYKNGGI
+553 STSWKIT
-566 PIFEDVVGQDVP
+566 GQDVP
-578 RVLPKARAFSFNL
+578 RVLPNARAFSFNL
-591 NYLTGGLPKWILF
+591 NYLTGALPKWILF

-612 PETFIFTQE
+612 PETFIFAQE
-621 DEAKDSSSQPVGFNN
+621 DEAKDSKSQPVGFNN
-636 IDDVKFDYSYYYGK
+636 IDNVKFDYKYYYGT
-650 TGKEGESSNIAYP
+650 TGEKDEEGVAYP

>member
-1 MKYLSKI
+1 MKYLNKI
-8 TLGLILCTGF
+8 TLGLILCMGL

-25 DETGISGGI
+25 DEIGIPGGI
-34 AVDREEITIA
+34 AVDREEITIV

-49 EKIAVSSNNSWVAS
+49 EKIAVSSNSNWVSS

-82 SLAIDSTLLEVSREA
+82 SLAIDSTLSEKSREA
-97 QIRFSVEGQEP
+97 QIRFSVEGQES
-108 KLIKVTQFGYGKQ
+108 KSIRVIQFGYGKQ
-121 ILLKEPTIEIEN
+121 IILKEPTVEIES

-150 AFKIDSNIEYSFAE
+150 AFKIDSNVEYSFE
-164 SMTDEEKAEMESD
+164 GLTDADNENELESD
-177 RKDWLTLPK
+177 RTGWIEMPK
-186 ESDLKIDL
+186 ADDLEINL

-202 VKVRFKWKTNIAPY
+202 VKVRFKWKANIVPC
-216 TRVAKIRLVPQ
+216 TRVAKIRLLPKNA
-227 DANEQLVDNEGNPTG
+227 DEQLIDNEGNPTG
-242 EVVLTINQKPA
+242 EVILTVKQKPA
-253 LKITDDRAGD
+253 LRITDDRAGD

-272 KVQSMVGFDTS
+272 KVQSMINFDSS
-283 ESMLNWSYVKLW
+283 ESMLNWNYVKLW
-295 EATDE
+295 EATDK

-326 TLPKEVRYLRYLES
+326 TLPKEVRHLKYLES

-371 YALGLNKL
+371 YALGLEKL
-379 PENFINLGGKVDD
+379 SENFIKLGGKVDD

-405 GFDKLSDVT
+405 GFNQLSDIT

-443 QISGANEYNGK
+443 QISGTNEYNGK

-478 NLRELSLS
+478 SLRELSLS

-495 NDNEVSNALSIA
+495 DDDYI
-507 GKATKYDI
+507 T
-515 AGNNNKDFFTEE
+515 NNLTIKSYQESDFFTED
-527 ELASN
+527 ELKAE
-532 PSIYLDKI
+532 PSIYLTKI
-540 SVDTCKWLKTDGS
+540 SADTCGWLKTMNKEVIYQHDES
-553 NPGDKVTYKNGGI
+553 STSWKIT
-566 PIFEDVVGQDVP
+566 GQDVP
-578 RVLPKARAFSFNL
+578 RVLPNARAFSFNL
-591 NYLTGGLPKWILF
+591 NYLTGALPKWILF

-612 PETFIFTQE
+612 PETFIFAQE
-621 DEAKDSSSQPVGFNN
+621 DEAKDSKSQPVGFNN
-636 IDDVKFDYSYYYGK
+636 IDNVKIDYK
-650 TGKEGESSNIAYP
+650 
-663 LYYKR
+663 
-668 YVAN
+668 

>member
-1 MKYLSKI
+1 MKYLNKI
-8 TLGLILCTGF
+8 TLGLILCMGL

-25 DETGISGGI
+25 DEIGIPGGI
-34 AVDREEITIA
+34 AVDREEITIV

-49 EKIAVSSNNSWVAS
+49 EKIAVSSNSNWVSS

-82 SLAIDSTLLEVSREA
+82 SLAIDSTLSEKSREA
-97 QIRFSVEGQEP
+97 QIRFSVEGQES
-108 KLIKVTQFGYGKQ
+108 KSIRVIQFGYGKQ
-121 ILLKEPTIEIEN
+121 IILKEPTVEIES

-150 AFKIDSNIEYSFAE
+150 AFKIDSNVEYSFE
-164 SMTDEEKAEMESD
+164 GLTDADNENELESD
-177 RKDWLTLPK
+177 RTGWIEMPK
-186 ESDLKIDL
+186 ADDLEINL

-202 VKVRFKWKTNIAPY
+202 VKVRFKWKANIVPC
-216 TRVAKIRLVPQ
+216 TRVAKIRLLPKNA
-227 DANEQLVDNEGNPTG
+227 DEQLIDNEGNPTG
-242 EVVLTINQKPA
+242 EVILTVKQKPA
-253 LKITDDRAGD
+253 LRITDDRAGD

-272 KVQSMVGFDTS
+272 KVQSMINFDSS
-283 ESMLNWSYVKLW
+283 ESMLNWNYVKLW
-295 EATDE
+295 EATDK

-326 TLPKEVRYLRYLES
+326 TLPKEVRHLKYLES

-371 YALGLNKL
+371 YALGLEKL
-379 PENFINLGGKVDD
+379 SENFIKLGGKVDD

-405 GFDKLSDVT
+405 GFNQLSDIT

-443 QISGANEYNGK
+443 QISGTNEYNGK

-478 NLRELSLS
+478 SLRELSLS

-495 NDNEVSNALSIA
+495 DDDYI
-507 GKATKYDI
+507 T
-515 AGNNNKDFFTEE
+515 NNLTIKSYQGSDFFTED
-527 ELASN
+527 ELKAE
-532 PSIYLDKI
+532 PSIYLTKI
-540 SVDTCKWLKTDGS
+540 SADTCSWLKTTNKEVIYQHDES
-553 NPGDKVTYKNGGI
+553 STSWKIT
-566 PIFEDVVGQDVP
+566 GQDVP
-578 RVLPKARAFSFNL
+578 RVLPNARAFSFNL
-591 NYLTGGLPKWILF
+591 NYLTGALPKWILF

-612 PETFIFTQE
+612 PETFIFAQE
-621 DEAKDSSSQPVGFNN
+621 DEAKDSKSQPVGFNN
-636 IDDVKFDYSYYYGK
+636 IDNVKFDYKYYYGT
-650 TGKEGESSNIAYP
+650 TGEKDEEGVAYP

>member
-1 MKYLSKI
+1 MKYLNKI
-8 TLGLILCTGF
+8 TLGLILCMGL

-25 DETGISGGI
+25 DEIGIPGGI
-34 AVDREEITIA
+34 AVDREEITIV

-49 EKIAVSSNNSWVAS
+49 EKIAVSSNSNWVSS

-82 SLAIDSTLLEVSREA
+82 SLAIDSTLSEKSREA
-97 QIRFSVEGQEP
+97 QIRFSVEGQES
-108 KLIKVTQFGYGKQ
+108 KSIRVIQFGYGKQ
-121 ILLKEPTIEIEN
+121 IILKEPTVEIES

-150 AFKIDSNIEYSFAE
+150 AFKIDSNVEYSFE
-164 SMTDEEKAEMESD
+164 GLTDADNENELESD
-177 RKDWLTLPK
+177 RTGWIEMPK
-186 ESDLKIDL
+186 ADDLEINL

-202 VKVRFKWKTNIAPY
+202 VKVRFKWKANIVPC
-216 TRVAKIRLVPQ
+216 TRVAKIRLLPKNA
-227 DANEQLVDNEGNPTG
+227 DEQLIDNEGNPTG
-242 EVVLTINQKPA
+242 EVILTVKQKPA
-253 LKITDDRAGD
+253 LRITDDRAGD

-272 KVQSMVGFDTS
+272 KVQSMINFDSS
-283 ESMLNWSYVKLW
+283 ESMLNWNYVKLW
-295 EATDE
+295 EATDK

-326 TLPKEVRYLRYLES
+326 TLPKEVRHLKYLES

-371 YALGLNKL
+371 YALGLEKL
-379 PENFINLGGKVDD
+379 SENFIKLGGKVDD

-405 GFDKLSDVT
+405 GFNQLSDIT

-443 QISGANEYNGK
+443 QISGTNEYNGK

-478 NLRELSLS
+478 SLRELSLS

-495 NDNEVSNALSIA
+495 DDDYI
-507 GKATKYDI
+507 T
-515 AGNNNKDFFTEE
+515 NNLTIKSYLKSDFFTED
-527 ELASN
+527 ELKAE
-532 PSIYLDKI
+532 PSIYLTKI
-540 SVDTCKWLKTDGS
+540 SADTCGWLKTMNKEVIYQHDES
-553 NPGDKVTYKNGGI
+553 STSWKIT
-566 PIFEDVVGQDVP
+566 GQDVP
-578 RVLPKARAFSFNL
+578 RVLPNARAFSFNL
-591 NYLTGGLPKWILF
+591 NYLTGALPKWILF

-612 PETFIFTQE
+612 PETFIFAQE
-621 DEAKDSSSQPVGFNN
+621 DEAKDSKSQPVGFNN
-636 IDDVKFDYSYYYGK
+636 IDNVKFDYKYYYGT
-650 TGKEGESSNIAYP
+650 TGNKDEEGVAYP

>member
-1 MKYLSKI
+1 MKYLNKI
-8 TLGLILCTGF
+8 TLGLILCMGL

-25 DETGISGGI
+25 DEIGIPGGI
-34 AVDREEITIA
+34 AVDREEITIV

-49 EKIAVSSNNSWVAS
+49 EKIAVSSNSNWVSS

-82 SLAIDSTLLEVSREA
+82 SLAIDSTLSEKSREA
-97 QIRFSVEGQEP
+97 QIRFSVEGQES
-108 KLIKVTQFGYGKQ
+108 KSIRVIQFGYGKQ
-121 ILLKEPTIEIEN
+121 IILKEPTVEIES

-150 AFKIDSNIEYSFAE
+150 AFKIDSNVEYSFE
-164 SMTDEEKAEMESD
+164 GLTDADNENELESD
-177 RKDWLTLPK
+177 RTGWIEMPK
-186 ESDLKIDL
+186 ADDLEINL

-202 VKVRFKWKTNIAPY
+202 VKVRFKWKANIVPC
-216 TRVAKIRLVPQ
+216 TRVAKIRLLPKNA
-227 DANEQLVDNEGNPTG
+227 DEQLIDNEGNPTG
-242 EVVLTINQKPA
+242 EVILTVKQKPA
-253 LKITDDRAGD
+253 LRITDDRAGD

-272 KVQSMVGFDTS
+272 KVQSMINFDSS
-283 ESMLNWSYVKLW
+283 ESMLNWNYVKLW
-295 EATDE
+295 EATDK

-326 TLPKEVRYLRYLES
+326 TLPKEVRHLKYLES

-371 YALGLNKL
+371 YALGLEKL
-379 PENFINLGGKVDD
+379 SENFIKLGGKVDD

-405 GFDKLSDVT
+405 GFNQLSDIT

-432 CRRVDIIKDLS
+432 CRVDIIKDLS
-443 QISGANEYNGK
+443 QISGTNEYNGK

-478 NLRELSLS
+478 SLRELSLS

-495 NDNEVSNALSIA
+495 DDDYI
-507 GKATKYDI
+507 T
-515 AGNNNKDFFTEE
+515 NNLTIKSYQESDFFTED
-527 ELASN
+527 ELKAE
-532 PSIYLDKI
+532 PSIYLTKI
-540 SVDTCKWLKTDGS
+540 SADTCGWLKTMNKEVIYQHDES
-553 NPGDKVTYKNGGI
+553 STSWKIT
-566 PIFEDVVGQDVP
+566 GQDVP
-578 RVLPKARAFSFNL
+578 RVLPNARAFSFNL
-591 NYLTGGLPKWILF
+591 NYLTGALPKWILF

-612 PETFIFTQE
+612 PETFIFAQE
-621 DEAKDSSSQPVGFNN
+621 DEAKDSKSQPVGFNN
-636 IDDVKFDYSYYYGK
+636 IDNVKFDYKYYYGT
-650 TGKEGESSNIAYP
+650 TGNKDEEGVAYP

>member
-1 MKYLSKI
+1 MKYLNKI
-8 TLGLILCTGF
+8 TLGLILCMGL

-25 DETGISGGI
+25 DEIGIPGGI
-34 AVDREEITIA
+34 AVDREEITIV

-49 EKIAVSSNNSWVAS
+49 EKIAVSSNSNWVSS

-82 SLAIDSTLLEVSREA
+82 SLAIDSTLSEKSREA
-97 QIRFSVEGQEP
+97 QIRFSVEGQES
-108 KLIKVTQFGYGKQ
+108 KSIRVIQFGYGKQ
-121 ILLKEPTIEIEN
+121 IILKEPTVEIES

-150 AFKIDSNIEYSFAE
+150 AFKIDSNVEYSFE
-164 SMTDEEKAEMESD
+164 GLTDADNENELESD
-177 RKDWLTLPK
+177 RTGWIEMPK
-186 ESDLKIDL
+186 ADDLEINL

-202 VKVRFKWKTNIAPY
+202 VKVRFKWKANIVPC
-216 TRVAKIRLVPQ
+216 TRVAKIRLLPKNA
-227 DANEQLVDNEGNPTG
+227 DEQLIDNEGNPTG
-242 EVVLTINQKPA
+242 EVILTVKQKPA
-253 LKITDDRAGD
+253 LRITDDRAGD

-272 KVQSMVGFDTS
+272 KVQSMINFDSS
-283 ESMLNWSYVKLW
+283 ESMLNWNYVKLW
-295 EATDE
+295 EATDK

-326 TLPKEVRYLRYLES
+326 TLPKEVRHLKYLES
-340 FTIQSNANWQIRNIS
+340 FTIQSNANWQIRTIS

-371 YALGLNKL
+371 YALGLEKL
-379 PENFINLGGKVDD
+379 SKNFIKLGGKVDD

-405 GFDKLSDVT
+405 GFNQLSDIT

-421 FPNLTALSLTG
+421 FPNLTVLSLTG

-443 QISGANEYNGK
+443 QISGTNEYNGK

-507 GKATKYDI
+507 GKATGYDT
-515 AGNNNKDFFTEE
+515 ADNNNKDFFTEE

-566 PIFEDVVGQDVP
+566 PVFEDVVGQDVP

-612 PETFIFTQE
+612 PESFIFTQE
-621 DEAKDSSSQPVGFNN
+621 DEAKNSSSQPVGFNN

-650 TGKEGESSNIAYP
+650 TGEEGESNNVAYP

>member
-1 MKYLSKI
+1 MS
-8 TLGLILCTGF
+8 
-18 MTSCKDD
+18 
-25 DETGISGGI
+25 
-34 AVDREEITIA
+34 
-44 AEGGT
+44 
-49 EKIAVSSNNSWVAS
+49 EK
-63 SSQPWISISPANG
+63 
-76 LGSADC
+76 
-82 SLAIDSTLLEVSREA
+82 SREA
-97 QIRFSVEGQEP
+97 QIRFSVEGQES
-108 KLIKVTQFGYGKQ
+108 KSIRVIQFGYGKQ
-121 ILLKEPTIEIEN
+121 IILKEPTVEIES

-150 AFKIDSNIEYSFAE
+150 AFKIDSNVEYSFE
-164 SMTDEEKAEMESD
+164 GLTDADNENELESD
-177 RKDWLTLPK
+177 RTGWIEMPK
-186 ESDLKIDL
+186 ADDLEINL

-202 VKVRFKWKTNIAPY
+202 VKVRFKWKANIVPC
-216 TRVAKIRLVPQ
+216 TRVAKIRLLPKNA
-227 DANEQLVDNEGNPTG
+227 DEQLIDNEGNPTG
-242 EVVLTINQKPA
+242 EVILTVKQKPA
-253 LKITDDRAGD
+253 LRITDDRAGD

-272 KVQSMVGFDTS
+272 KVQSMINFDSS
-283 ESMLNWSYVKLW
+283 ESMLNWNYVKLW
-295 EATDE
+295 EATDK

-326 TLPKEVRYLRYLES
+326 TLPKEVRHLKYLES

-371 YALGLNKL
+371 YALGLEKL
-379 PENFINLGGKVDD
+379 SENFIKLGGKVDD

-405 GFDKLSDVT
+405 GFNQLSDIT

-443 QISGANEYNGK
+443 QISGTNEYNGK

-478 NLRELSLS
+478 SLRELSLS

-495 NDNEVSNALSIA
+495 DDDYI
-507 GKATKYDI
+507 T
-515 AGNNNKDFFTEE
+515 NNLTIKSYQESDFFTED
-527 ELASN
+527 ELKAE
-532 PSIYLDKI
+532 PSIYLTKI
-540 SVDTCKWLKTDGS
+540 SADTCGWLKTMNKEVIYQHDES
-553 NPGDKVTYKNGGI
+553 STSWKIT
-566 PIFEDVVGQDVP
+566 GQDVP
-578 RVLPKARAFSFNL
+578 RVLPNARAFSFNL
-591 NYLTGGLPKWILF
+591 NYLTGALPKWILF

-612 PETFIFTQE
+612 PETFIFAQE
-621 DEAKDSSSQPVGFNN
+621 DEAKDSKSQPVGFNN
-636 IDDVKFDYSYYYGK
+636 IDNVKFDYKYYYGT
-650 TGKEGESSNIAYP
+650 TGNKDEEGVAYP

>member
-1 MKYLSKI
+1 MKYLNKI
-8 TLGLILCTGF
+8 TLGLILCMGL

-25 DETGISGGI
+25 DEIGIPGGI
-34 AVDREEITIA
+34 AVDREEITIV

-49 EKIAVSSNNSWVAS
+49 EKIAVSSNSNWVSS

-82 SLAIDSTLLEVSREA
+82 SLAIDSTLSEKSREA
-97 QIRFSVEGQEP
+97 QIRFSVEGQES
-108 KLIKVTQFGYGKQ
+108 KSIRVIQFGYGKQ
-121 ILLKEPTIEIEN
+121 IILKEPTVEIES

-150 AFKIDSNIEYSFAE
+150 AFKIDSNVEYSFE
-164 SMTDEEKAEMESD
+164 GLTDADNENELESD
-177 RKDWLTLPK
+177 RTGWIEMPK
-186 ESDLKIDL
+186 ADDLEINL

-202 VKVRFKWKTNIAPY
+202 VKVRFKWKANIVPC
-216 TRVAKIRLVPQ
+216 TRVAKIRLLPKNA
-227 DANEQLVDNEGNPTG
+227 DEQLIDNEGNPTG
-242 EVVLTINQKPA
+242 EVILTVKQKPA
-253 LKITDDRAGD
+253 LRITDDRAGD

-272 KVQSMVGFDTS
+272 KVQSMINFDSS
-283 ESMLNWSYVKLW
+283 ESMLNWNYVKLW
-295 EATDE
+295 EATDK

-326 TLPKEVRYLRYLES
+326 TLPKEVRHLKYLES

-371 YALGLNKL
+371 YALGLEKL
-379 PENFINLGGKVDD
+379 SENFIKLGGKVDD

-405 GFDKLSDVT
+405 GFNQLSDIT

-443 QISGANEYNGK
+443 QISGTNEYNGK

-478 NLRELSLS
+478 SLRELSLS

-495 NDNEVSNALSIA
+495 DDDYI
-507 GKATKYDI
+507 T
-515 AGNNNKDFFTEE
+515 NNLTIKSYQESDFFTED
-527 ELASN
+527 ELKAE
-532 PSIYLDKI
+532 PSIYLTKI
-540 SVDTCKWLKTDGS
+540 SADTCGWLKTMNKEVIYQHDES
-553 NPGDKVTYKNGGI
+553 STSWKIT
-566 PIFEDVVGQDVP
+566 GQNVP
-578 RVLPKARAFSFNL
+578 RVLPNARAFSFNL
-591 NYLTGGLPKWILF
+591 NYLTGALPKWILF

-612 PETFIFTQE
+612 PETFIFAQE
-621 DEAKDSSSQPVGFNN
+621 DEAKDSKSQPVGFNN
-636 IDDVKFDYSYYYGK
+636 IDNVKFDYKYYYGT
-650 TGKEGESSNIAYP
+650 TGNKDEEGVAYP

>member
-1 MKYLSKI
+1 MKYLNKI
-8 TLGLILCTGF
+8 TLGLILCMGL

-25 DETGISGGI
+25 DEIGIPGGI
-34 AVDREEITIA
+34 AVDREEITIV

-49 EKIAVSSNNSWVAS
+49 EKIAVSSNSNWVSS

-82 SLAIDSTLLEVSREA
+82 SLAIDSTLSEKSREA
-97 QIRFSVEGQEP
+97 QIRFSVEGQES
-108 KLIKVTQFGYGKQ
+108 KSIRVIQFGYGKQ
-121 ILLKEPTIEIEN
+121 IILKEPTVEIES

-150 AFKIDSNIEYSFAE
+150 AFKIDSNVEYSFE
-164 SMTDEEKAEMESD
+164 GLTDADNENELESD
-177 RKDWLTLPK
+177 RTGWIEMPK
-186 ESDLKIDL
+186 ADDLEINL

-202 VKVRFKWKTNIAPY
+202 VKVRFKWKANIVPC
-216 TRVAKIRLVPQ
+216 TRVAKIRLLPKNA
-227 DANEQLVDNEGNPTG
+227 DEQLIDNEGNPTG
-242 EVVLTINQKPA
+242 EVILTVKQKPA
-253 LKITDDRAGD
+253 LRITDDRAGD

-272 KVQSMVGFDTS
+272 KVQSMINFDSS
-283 ESMLNWSYVKLW
+283 ESMLNWNYVKLW
-295 EATDE
+295 EATDK

-326 TLPKEVRYLRYLES
+326 TLPKEVRHLKYLES

-371 YALGLNKL
+371 YALGLEKL
-379 PENFINLGGKVDD
+379 SENFIKLGGKVDD

-405 GFDKLSDVT
+405 GFNQLSDIT

-443 QISGANEYNGK
+443 QISGTNEYNGK

-495 NDNEVSNALSIA
+495 DDDYI
-507 GKATKYDI
+507 T
-515 AGNNNKDFFTEE
+515 NNLTIKSYQESDFFTED
-527 ELASN
+527 ELKAE
-532 PSIYLDKI
+532 PSIYLTKI
-540 SVDTCKWLKTDGS
+540 SADTCGWLKTMNKEVIYQHDES
-553 NPGDKVTYKNGGI
+553 STSWKIT
-566 PIFEDVVGQDVP
+566 GQDVP
-578 RVLPKARAFSFNL
+578 RVLPNARAFSFNL
-591 NYLTGGLPKWILF
+591 NYLTGALPKWILF

-612 PETFIFTQE
+612 PETFIFAQE
-621 DEAKDSSSQPVGFNN
+621 DEAKDSKSQPVGFNN
-636 IDDVKFDYSYYYGK
+636 IDNVKFDYKYYYGT
-650 TGKEGESSNIAYP
+650 TGEKDEEGVAYP

>member
-1 MKYLSKI
+1 MKYLNKI
-8 TLGLILCTGF
+8 TLGLILCMGL

-25 DETGISGGI
+25 DEIGIPGGI
-34 AVDREEITIA
+34 AVDREEITIV

-49 EKIAVSSNNSWVAS
+49 EKIAVSSNSNWVSS

-82 SLAIDSTLLEVSREA
+82 SLAIDSTLSEKSREA
-97 QIRFSVEGQEP
+97 QIRFSVEGQES
-108 KLIKVTQFGYGKQ
+108 KSIRVIQFGYGKQ
-121 ILLKEPTIEIEN
+121 IILKEPTVEIES

-150 AFKIDSNIEYSFAE
+150 AFKIDSNVEYSFE
-164 SMTDEEKAEMESD
+164 GLTDADNENELESD
-177 RKDWLTLPK
+177 RTGWIEMPK
-186 ESDLKIDL
+186 ADDLEINL

-202 VKVRFKWKTNIAPY
+202 VKVRFKWKANIVPC
-216 TRVAKIRLVPQ
+216 TRVAKIRLLPKNA
-227 DANEQLVDNEGNPTG
+227 DEQLIDNEGNPTG
-242 EVVLTINQKPA
+242 EVILTVKQKPA
-253 LKITDDRAGD
+253 LRITDDRAGD

-272 KVQSMVGFDTS
+272 KVQSMINFDSS
-283 ESMLNWSYVKLW
+283 ESMLNWNYVKLW
-295 EATDE
+295 EATDK

-326 TLPKEVRYLRYLES
+326 TLPKEVRHLKYLES

-371 YALGLNKL
+371 YALGLEKL
-379 PENFINLGGKVDD
+379 SENFIKLGGKVDD

-405 GFDKLSDVT
+405 GFNQLSDIT

-443 QISGANEYNGK
+443 QISGTNEYNGK

-478 NLRELSLS
+478 SLRELSLS

-495 NDNEVSNALSIA
+495 DDDYI
-507 GKATKYDI
+507 T
-515 AGNNNKDFFTEE
+515 NNLTIKSYQESDFFTED
-527 ELASN
+527 ELKAE
-532 PSIYLDKI
+532 PSIYLTKI
-540 SVDTCKWLKTDGS
+540 SADTCGWLKTMNKEVIYQHDES
-553 NPGDKVTYKNGGI
+553 STSWKIT
-566 PIFEDVVGQDVP
+566 GQDVP
-578 RVLPKARAFSFNL
+578 RVLPNARAFSFNL
-591 NYLTGGLPKWILF
+591 NYLTGALPKWILF

-612 PETFIFTQE
+612 PETFIFAQE
-621 DEAKDSSSQPVGFNN
+621 DEAKDSKSQPVGFNN
-636 IDDVKFDYSYYYGK
+636 IDNVKFDYKYYYGT
-650 TGKEGESSNIAYP
+650 TGNKEEEGVAYP

>member
-1 MKYLSKI
+1 MKYLNKI
-8 TLGLILCTGF
+8 TLGLILCMGL

-25 DETGISGGI
+25 DEIGIPGGI
-34 AVDREEITIA
+34 AVDREEITIV

-49 EKIAVSSNNSWVAS
+49 EKIAVSSNSNWVSS

-82 SLAIDSTLLEVSREA
+82 SLAIDSTLSEKSREA
-97 QIRFSVEGQEP
+97 QIRFSVEGQES
-108 KLIKVTQFGYGKQ
+108 KSIRVIQFGYSKQ
-121 ILLKEPTIEIEN
+121 IILKEPTVEIES

-150 AFKIDSNIEYSFAE
+150 AFKIDSNVEYSFE
-164 SMTDEEKAEMESD
+164 GLTDADNENELESD
-177 RKDWLTLPK
+177 RTGWIEMPK
-186 ESDLKIDL
+186 ADDLEINL

-202 VKVRFKWKTNIAPY
+202 VKVRFKWKANIVPC
-216 TRVAKIRLVPQ
+216 TRVAKIRLLPKNA
-227 DANEQLVDNEGNPTG
+227 DEQLIDNEGNPTG
-242 EVVLTINQKPA
+242 EVILTVKQKPA
-253 LKITDDRAGD
+253 LRITDDRAGD

-272 KVQSMVGFDTS
+272 KVQSMINFDSS
-283 ESMLNWSYVKLW
+283 ESMLNWNYVKLW
-295 EATDE
+295 EATDK

-326 TLPKEVRYLRYLES
+326 TLPKEVRHLKYLES

-371 YALGLNKL
+371 YALGLEKL
-379 PENFINLGGKVDD
+379 SENFIKLGGKVDD

-405 GFDKLSDVT
+405 GFNQLSDIT

-443 QISGANEYNGK
+443 QISGTNEYNGK

-478 NLRELSLS
+478 SLRELSLS

-495 NDNEVSNALSIA
+495 DDDYI
-507 GKATKYDI
+507 T
-515 AGNNNKDFFTEE
+515 NNLTIKSYQESDFFTED
-527 ELASN
+527 ELKAE
-532 PSIYLDKI
+532 PSIYLTKI
-540 SVDTCKWLKTDGS
+540 SADTCGWLKTMNKEVIYQHDES
-553 NPGDKVTYKNGGI
+553 STSWKIT
-566 PIFEDVVGQDVP
+566 GQDVP
-578 RVLPKARAFSFNL
+578 RVLPNARAFSFNL
-591 NYLTGGLPKWILF
+591 NYLTGALPKWILF

-612 PETFIFTQE
+612 PETFIFAQE
-621 DEAKDSSSQPVGFNN
+621 DEAKDSKSQPVGFNN
-636 IDDVKFDYSYYYGK
+636 IDNVKFDYKYYYGT
-650 TGKEGESSNIAYP
+650 TGEKDEEGVAYP

>member
-1 MKYLSKI
+1 MKYLNKI
-8 TLGLILCTGF
+8 TLGLILCMGL

-25 DETGISGGI
+25 DEIGIPGGI
-34 AVDREEITIA
+34 AVDREEITIV

-49 EKIAVSSNNSWVAS
+49 EKIAVSSNSNWVSS

-82 SLAIDSTLLEVSREA
+82 SLAIDSTLSEKSREA
-97 QIRFSVEGQEP
+97 QIRFSVEGQES
-108 KLIKVTQFGYGKQ
+108 KSIRVIQFGYGKQ
-121 ILLKEPTIEIEN
+121 IILKEPTVEIES

-150 AFKIDSNIEYSFAE
+150 AFKIDSNVEYSFE
-164 SMTDEEKAEMESD
+164 GLTDADNENELESD
-177 RKDWLTLPK
+177 RTGWIEMPK
-186 ESDLKIDL
+186 ADDLEINL

-202 VKVRFKWKTNIAPY
+202 VKVRFKWKANIVPC
-216 TRVAKIRLVPQ
+216 TRVAKIRLLPKNA
-227 DANEQLVDNEGNPTG
+227 DEQLIDNEGNPTG
-242 EVVLTINQKPA
+242 EVILTVKQKPA
-253 LKITDDRAGD
+253 LRITDDRAGD

-272 KVQSMVGFDTS
+272 KVQSMINFDSS
-283 ESMLNWSYVKLW
+283 ESMLNWNYVKLW
-295 EATDE
+295 EATDK

-326 TLPKEVRYLRYLES
+326 TLPKEVRHLKYLES

-371 YALGLNKL
+371 YALGLEKL
-379 PENFINLGGKVDD
+379 SENFIKLGGKVDD

-405 GFDKLSDVT
+405 GFNQLSDIT

-443 QISGANEYNGK
+443 QISGTNEYNGK

-478 NLRELSLS
+478 SLRELSLS

-495 NDNEVSNALSIA
+495 DDDYI
-507 GKATKYDI
+507 T
-515 AGNNNKDFFTEE
+515 NNLTIKSYQKSDFFTED
-527 ELASN
+527 ELKAE
-532 PSIYLDKI
+532 PSIYLTKI
-540 SVDTCKWLKTDGS
+540 SSDTCGWLKTMNKEVIYQHDES
-553 NPGDKVTYKNGGI
+553 STSWKIT
-566 PIFEDVVGQDVP
+566 GQDVP
-578 RVLPKARAFSFNL
+578 RVLPNARAFSFNL
-591 NYLTGGLPKWILF
+591 NYLTGALPKWILF

-612 PETFIFTQE
+612 PETFIFAQE
-621 DEAKDSSSQPVGFNN
+621 DEAKDSKSQPVGFNN
-636 IDDVKFDYSYYYGK
+636 IDNVKFDYKYYYGTTDNK
-650 TGKEGESSNIAYP
+650 DEEGVAYP

>member
-1 MKYLSKI
+1 MKYLNKI
-8 TLGLILCTGF
+8 TLGLILCMGL

-25 DETGISGGI
+25 DEIGIPGGI
-34 AVDREEITIA
+34 AVDREEITIV

-49 EKIAVSSNNSWVAS
+49 EKIAVSSNSNWVSS

-82 SLAIDSTLLEVSREA
+82 SLAIDSTLSEKSREA
-97 QIRFSVEGQEP
+97 QIRFSVEGQES
-108 KLIKVTQFGYGKQ
+108 KSIRVIQFGYGKQ
-121 ILLKEPTIEIEN
+121 IILKEPTVEIES

-150 AFKIDSNIEYSFAE
+150 AFKIDSNVEYSFE
-164 SMTDEEKAEMESD
+164 GLTDADNENELESD
-177 RKDWLTLPK
+177 RTGWIEMPK
-186 ESDLKIDL
+186 ADDLEINL
-194 DRGYRPRT
+194 DMGYRPRT
-202 VKVRFKWKTNIAPY
+202 VKVRFKWKANIVPC
-216 TRVAKIRLVPQ
+216 TRVAKIRLLPKNA
-227 DANEQLVDNEGNPTG
+227 DEQLIDNEGNPTG
-242 EVVLTINQKPA
+242 EVILTVKQKPA
-253 LKITDDRAGD
+253 LRITDDRAGD

-272 KVQSMVGFDTS
+272 KVQSMINFDSS
-283 ESMLNWSYVKLW
+283 ESMLNWNYVKLW
-295 EATDE
+295 EATDK

-326 TLPKEVRYLRYLES
+326 TLPKEVRHLKYLES

-371 YALGLNKL
+371 YALGLEKL
-379 PENFINLGGKVDD
+379 SENFIKLGGKVDD

-405 GFDKLSDVT
+405 GFNQLSDIT

-443 QISGANEYNGK
+443 QISGTNEYNGK

-478 NLRELSLS
+478 SLRELSLS

-495 NDNEVSNALSIA
+495 DDDYI
-507 GKATKYDI
+507 T
-515 AGNNNKDFFTEE
+515 NNLTIKSYQESDFFTED
-527 ELASN
+527 ELKAE
-532 PSIYLDKI
+532 PSIYLTKI
-540 SVDTCKWLKTDGS
+540 SADTCGWLKTMNKEVIYQHDES
-553 NPGDKVTYKNGGI
+553 STSWKIT
-566 PIFEDVVGQDVP
+566 GQDVP
-578 RVLPKARAFSFNL
+578 RVLPNARAFSFNL
-591 NYLTGGLPKWILF
+591 NYLTGALPKWILF

-612 PETFIFTQE
+612 PETFIFAQE
-621 DEAKDSSSQPVGFNN
+621 DEAKDSKSQPVGFNN
-636 IDDVKFDYSYYYGK
+636 IDNVKFDYKYYYGT
-650 TGKEGESSNIAYP
+650 TGNKDEEGVAYP

>member
-1 MKYLSKI
+1 MKYLNKI
-8 TLGLILCTGF
+8 TLGLILCMGL

-25 DETGISGGI
+25 DEIGIPGGI
-34 AVDREEITIA
+34 AVDREEITIV

-49 EKIAVSSNNSWVAS
+49 EKIAVSSNSNWVSS

-82 SLAIDSTLLEVSREA
+82 SLAIDSTLSEKSREA
-97 QIRFSVEGQEP
+97 QIRFSVEGQES
-108 KLIKVTQFGYGKQ
+108 KSIRVIQFGYGKQ
-121 ILLKEPTIEIEN
+121 IILKEPTVEIES

-150 AFKIDSNIEYSFAE
+150 AFKIDSNVEYSFE
-164 SMTDEEKAEMESD
+164 GLTDADNENELESD
-177 RKDWLTLPK
+177 RTGWIEMPK
-186 ESDLKIDL
+186 ADDLEINL

-202 VKVRFKWKTNIAPY
+202 VKVRFKWKANIVPC
-216 TRVAKIRLVPQ
+216 TRVAKIRLLPKNA
-227 DANEQLVDNEGNPTG
+227 DEQLIDNEGNPTG
-242 EVVLTINQKPA
+242 EVILTVKQKPA
-253 LKITDDRAGD
+253 LRITDDRAGD

-272 KVQSMVGFDTS
+272 KVQSMINFDSS
-283 ESMLNWSYVKLW
+283 ESMLNWNYVKLW
-295 EATDE
+295 EATDK

-326 TLPKEVRYLRYLES
+326 TLPKEVRHLKYLES

-371 YALGLNKL
+371 YALGLEKL
-379 PENFINLGGKVDD
+379 SENFIKLGGKVDD

-405 GFDKLSDVT
+405 GFNQLSDIT

-443 QISGANEYNGK
+443 QISGTNEYNGK

-478 NLRELSLS
+478 SLRELSLS

-495 NDNEVSNALSIA
+495 DDDYI
-507 GKATKYDI
+507 T
-515 AGNNNKDFFTEE
+515 NNLTIKSYQESDFFTED
-527 ELASN
+527 ELKAE
-532 PSIYLDKI
+532 PSIYLTKI
-540 SVDTCKWLKTDGS
+540 SADTCGWLKTMNKEVIYQHDES
-553 NPGDKVTYKNGGI
+553 STSWKIT
-566 PIFEDVVGQDVP
+566 GQDVP
-578 RVLPKARAFSFNL
+578 RVLPNARAFSFNL
-591 NYLTGGLPKWILF
+591 NYLTGALPKWILF

-612 PETFIFTQE
+612 PETFIFAQE
-621 DEAKDSSSQPVGFNN
+621 DEAKDSKSQPVGFNN
-636 IDDVKFDYSYYYGK
+636 IDNVKFNYKYYYGT
-650 TGKEGESSNIAYP
+650 TGEKDEEGVAYP

>member
-1 MKYLSKI
+1 M
-8 TLGLILCTGF
+8 
-18 MTSCKDD
+18 
-25 DETGISGGI
+25 
-34 AVDREEITIA
+34 
-44 AEGGT
+44 
-49 EKIAVSSNNSWVAS
+49 
-63 SSQPWISISPANG
+63 
-76 LGSADC
+76 GSADC
-82 SLAIDSTLLEVSREA
+82 SLAIDSTLSEKSREA
-97 QIRFSVEGQEP
+97 QIRFSVEGQES
-108 KLIKVTQFGYGKQ
+108 KSIRVIQFGYGKQ
-121 ILLKEPTIEIEN
+121 IILKEPTVEIES

-150 AFKIDSNIEYSFAE
+150 AFKIDSNVEYSFE
-164 SMTDEEKAEMESD
+164 GLTDADNENELESD
-177 RKDWLTLPK
+177 RTGWIEMPK
-186 ESDLKIDL
+186 ADDLEINL

-202 VKVRFKWKTNIAPY
+202 VKVRFKWKANIVPC
-216 TRVAKIRLVPQ
+216 TRVAKIRLLPKNA
-227 DANEQLVDNEGNPTG
+227 DEQLIDNEGNPTG
-242 EVVLTINQKPA
+242 EVILTVKQKPA
-253 LKITDDRAGD
+253 LRITDDRAGD

-272 KVQSMVGFDTS
+272 KVQSMINFDSS
-283 ESMLNWSYVKLW
+283 ESMLNWNYVKLW
-295 EATDE
+295 EATDK

-326 TLPKEVRYLRYLES
+326 TLPKEVRHLKYLES

-371 YALGLNKL
+371 YALGLEKL
-379 PENFINLGGKVDD
+379 SENFIKLGGKVDD

-405 GFDKLSDVT
+405 GFNQLSDIT

-443 QISGANEYNGK
+443 QISGTNEYNGK

-478 NLRELSLS
+478 SLRELSLS

-495 NDNEVSNALSIA
+495 DDDYI
-507 GKATKYDI
+507 T
-515 AGNNNKDFFTEE
+515 NNLTIKSYQESDFFTED
-527 ELASN
+527 ELKAE
-532 PSIYLDKI
+532 PSIYLTKI
-540 SVDTCKWLKTDGS
+540 SADTCGWLKTMNKEVIYQHDES
-553 NPGDKVTYKNGGI
+553 STSWKIT
-566 PIFEDVVGQDVP
+566 GQDVP
-578 RVLPKARAFSFNL
+578 RVLPNARAFSFNL
-591 NYLTGGLPKWILF
+591 NYLTGALPKWILF

-612 PETFIFTQE
+612 PETFIFAQE
-621 DEAKDSSSQPVGFNN
+621 DEAKDSKSQPVGFNN
-636 IDDVKFDYSYYYGK
+636 IDNVKFDYKYYYGT
-650 TGKEGESSNIAYP
+650 TGEKDEEGVAYP

>member
-1 MKYLSKI
+1 MKYLNKI
-8 TLGLILCTGF
+8 TLGLILCMGL

-25 DETGISGGI
+25 DEIGIPGGI
-34 AVDREEITIA
+34 AVDREEITIV

-49 EKIAVSSNNSWVAS
+49 EKIAVSSNSNWVSS

-82 SLAIDSTLLEVSREA
+82 SLAIDSTLSEKSREA
-97 QIRFSVEGQEP
+97 QIRFSVEGQES
-108 KLIKVTQFGYGKQ
+108 KSIRVIQFGYGKQ
-121 ILLKEPTIEIEN
+121 IILKEPTVEIES

-150 AFKIDSNIEYSFAE
+150 AFKIDSNVEYSFE
-164 SMTDEEKAEMESD
+164 GLTDADNENELESD
-177 RKDWLTLPK
+177 RTGWIEMPK
-186 ESDLKIDL
+186 ADDLEINL

-202 VKVRFKWKTNIAPY
+202 VKVRFKWKANIVPC
-216 TRVAKIRLVPQ
+216 TRVAKIRLLPKNA
-227 DANEQLVDNEGNPTG
+227 DEQLIDNEGNPTG
-242 EVVLTINQKPA
+242 EVILTVKQKPA
-253 LKITDDRAGD
+253 LRITDDRAGD

-272 KVQSMVGFDTS
+272 KVQSMINFDSS
-283 ESMLNWSYVKLW
+283 ESMLNWNYVKLW
-295 EATDE
+295 EATDK

-326 TLPKEVRYLRYLES
+326 TLPKEVRHLKYLES

-371 YALGLNKL
+371 YALGLEKL
-379 PENFINLGGKVDD
+379 SENFIKLGGKVDD

-405 GFDKLSDVT
+405 GFNQLSDIT

-432 CRRVDIIKDLS
+432 CRRVDMIKDLS
-443 QISGANEYNGK
+443 QISGTNEYNGK

-478 NLRELSLS
+478 SLRELSLS

-495 NDNEVSNALSIA
+495 DDDYI
-507 GKATKYDI
+507 T
-515 AGNNNKDFFTEE
+515 NNLTIKSYQESDFFTED
-527 ELASN
+527 ELKAE
-532 PSIYLDKI
+532 PSIYLTKI
-540 SVDTCKWLKTDGS
+540 SADTCGWLKTMNKEVIYQHDES
-553 NPGDKVTYKNGGI
+553 STSWKIT
-566 PIFEDVVGQDVP
+566 GQDVP
-578 RVLPKARAFSFNL
+578 RVLPNARAFSFNL
-591 NYLTGGLPKWILF
+591 NYLTGALPKWILF

-612 PETFIFTQE
+612 PETFIFAQE
-621 DEAKDSSSQPVGFNN
+621 DEAKDSKSQPVGFNN
-636 IDDVKFDYSYYYGK
+636 IDNVKFDYKYYYGT
-650 TGKEGESSNIAYP
+650 TGEKDEEGVAYP

>member
-1 MKYLSKI
+1 MKYLNKI
-8 TLGLILCTGF
+8 TLGLILCMGL

-25 DETGISGGI
+25 DEIGIPGGI
-34 AVDREEITIA
+34 AVDREEITII

-49 EKIAVSSNNSWVAS
+49 EKIAVSSNSNWVSS

-82 SLAIDSTLLEVSREA
+82 SLAIDSTLSEKSREA
-97 QIRFSVEGQEP
+97 QIRFSVEGQES
-108 KLIKVTQFGYGKQ
+108 KSIRVIQFGYGKQ
-121 ILLKEPTIEIEN
+121 IILKEPTVEIES

-150 AFKIDSNIEYSFAE
+150 AFKIDSNVEYSFE
-164 SMTDEEKAEMESD
+164 GLTDADNENELESD
-177 RKDWLTLPK
+177 RTGWIEMPK
-186 ESDLKIDL
+186 ADDLEINL

-202 VKVRFKWKTNIAPY
+202 VKVRFKWKANIVPC
-216 TRVAKIRLVPQ
+216 TRVAKIRLLPKNA
-227 DANEQLVDNEGNPTG
+227 DEQLIDNEGNPTG
-242 EVVLTINQKPA
+242 EVILTVKQKPA
-253 LKITDDRAGD
+253 LRITDDRAGD

-272 KVQSMVGFDTS
+272 KVQSMINFDSS
-283 ESMLNWSYVKLW
+283 ESMLNWNYVKLW
-295 EATDE
+295 EATDK

-326 TLPKEVRYLRYLES
+326 TLPKEVRHLKYLES

-371 YALGLNKL
+371 YALGLEKL
-379 PENFINLGGKVDD
+379 SENFIKLGGKVDD

-405 GFDKLSDVT
+405 GFNQLSDIT

-443 QISGANEYNGK
+443 QISGTNEYNGK

-478 NLRELSLS
+478 SLRELSLS

-495 NDNEVSNALSIA
+495 DDDYI
-507 GKATKYDI
+507 T
-515 AGNNNKDFFTEE
+515 NNLTIKSYQESDFFTED
-527 ELASN
+527 ELKAE
-532 PSIYLDKI
+532 PSIYLTKI
-540 SVDTCKWLKTDGS
+540 SADTCGWLKTMNKEVIYQHDES
-553 NPGDKVTYKNGGI
+553 STSWKIT
-566 PIFEDVVGQDVP
+566 GQDVP
-578 RVLPKARAFSFNL
+578 RVLPNARAFSFNL
-591 NYLTGGLPKWILF
+591 NYLTGALPKWILF

-612 PETFIFTQE
+612 PETFIFAQE
-621 DEAKDSSSQPVGFNN
+621 DEAKDSKSQPVGFNN
-636 IDDVKFDYSYYYGK
+636 IDNVKFDYKYYYGT
-650 TGKEGESSNIAYP
+650 TGEKDEEGVAYP

>member
-1 MKYLSKI
+1 MKYISKI
-8 TLGLILCTGF
+8 TLGLILCMGL

-25 DETGISGGI
+25 DEIGIPGGI
-34 AVDREEITIA
+34 AVDREEITIV

-49 EKIAVSSNNSWVAS
+49 EKIAVSSNSNWVSS

-82 SLAIDSTLLEVSREA
+82 SLAIDSTLSEKSREA
-97 QIRFSVEGQEP
+97 QIRFSVEGQES
-108 KLIKVTQFGYGKQ
+108 KSIRVIQFGYGKQ
-121 ILLKEPTIEIEN
+121 IILKEPTVEIES

-150 AFKIDSNIEYSFAE
+150 AFKIDSNVEYSFE
-164 SMTDEEKAEMESD
+164 GLTDADNENELESD
-177 RKDWLTLPK
+177 RTGWIEMPK
-186 ESDLKIDL
+186 ADDLEINL

-202 VKVRFKWKTNIAPY
+202 VKVRFKWKANIVPC
-216 TRVAKIRLVPQ
+216 TRVAKIRLLPKNA
-227 DANEQLVDNEGNPTG
+227 DEQLIDNEGNPTG
-242 EVVLTINQKPA
+242 EVILTVKQKPA
-253 LKITDDRAGD
+253 LRITDDRAGD

-272 KVQSMVGFDTS
+272 KVQSMINFDSS
-283 ESMLNWSYVKLW
+283 ESMLNWNYVKLW
-295 EATDE
+295 EATDK

-326 TLPKEVRYLRYLES
+326 TLPKEVRHLKYLES

-371 YALGLNKL
+371 YALGLEKL
-379 PENFINLGGKVDD
+379 SENFIKLGGKVDD

-405 GFDKLSDVT
+405 GFNQLSDIT

-443 QISGANEYNGK
+443 QISGTNEYNGK

-478 NLRELSLS
+478 SLRELSLS

-495 NDNEVSNALSIA
+495 DDDYI
-507 GKATKYDI
+507 T
-515 AGNNNKDFFTEE
+515 NNLTIKSYQESDFFTED
-527 ELASN
+527 ELKAE
-532 PSIYLDKI
+532 PSIYLTKI
-540 SVDTCKWLKTDGS
+540 SADTCGWLKTMNKEVIYQHDES
-553 NPGDKVTYKNGGI
+553 STSWKIT
-566 PIFEDVVGQDVP
+566 GQDVP
-578 RVLPKARAFSFNL
+578 RVLPNARAFSFNL
-591 NYLTGGLPKWILF
+591 NYLTGALPKWILF

-612 PETFIFTQE
+612 PETFIFAQE
-621 DEAKDSSSQPVGFNN
+621 DEAKDSKSQPVGFNN
-636 IDDVKFDYSYYYGK
+636 IDNVKFDYKYYYGT
-650 TGKEGESSNIAYP
+650 TGNKDEEGVAYP

>member
-1 MKYLSKI
+1 MKYLNKI
-8 TLGLILCTGF
+8 TLGLILCMGL

-25 DETGISGGI
+25 DEIGIPGGI
-34 AVDREEITIA
+34 AVDREEITIV

-49 EKIAVSSNNSWVAS
+49 EKIAVSSNSNWVSS

-82 SLAIDSTLLEVSREA
+82 SLAIDSTLSEKSREA
-97 QIRFSVEGQEP
+97 QIRFSVEGQES
-108 KLIKVTQFGYGKQ
+108 KSIRVIQFGYGKQ
-121 ILLKEPTIEIEN
+121 IILKEPTVEIES

-150 AFKIDSNIEYSFAE
+150 AFKIDSNVEYSFE
-164 SMTDEEKAEMESD
+164 GLTDADNENELESD
-177 RKDWLTLPK
+177 RTGWIEMPK
-186 ESDLKIDL
+186 ADDLEINL

-202 VKVRFKWKTNIAPY
+202 VKVRFKWKANIVPC
-216 TRVAKIRLVPQ
+216 TRVAKIRLLPKNA
-227 DANEQLVDNEGNPTG
+227 DEQLIDNEGNPTG
-242 EVVLTINQKPA
+242 EVILTVKQKPA
-253 LKITDDRAGD
+253 LRITDDRAGD

-272 KVQSMVGFDTS
+272 KVQSMINFDSS
-283 ESMLNWSYVKLW
+283 ESMLNWNYVKLW
-295 EATDE
+295 EATDK

-326 TLPKEVRYLRYLES
+326 TLPKEVRHLKYLES

-371 YALGLNKL
+371 YALGLEKL
-379 PENFINLGGKVDD
+379 SENFIKLGGKVDD

-405 GFDKLSDVT
+405 GFNQLSDIT

-443 QISGANEYNGK
+443 QISGTNEYNGK

-478 NLRELSLS
+478 SLRELSLS

-495 NDNEVSNALSIA
+495 DDDYI
-507 GKATKYDI
+507 T
-515 AGNNNKDFFTEE
+515 NNLTIKSYQESDFFTED
-527 ELASN
+527 ELKAE
-532 PSIYLDKI
+532 PSIYLTKI
-540 SVDTCKWLKTDGS
+540 STDTCGWLKTMNKEVIYQHDES
-553 NPGDKVTYKNGGI
+553 STSWKIT
-566 PIFEDVVGQDVP
+566 GQDVP
-578 RVLPKARAFSFNL
+578 RVLPNARAFSFNL
-591 NYLTGGLPKWILF
+591 NYLTGALPKWILF

-612 PETFIFTQE
+612 PETFIFAQK
-621 DEAKDSSSQPVGFNN
+621 DEAKDSKSQPVGFNN
-636 IDDVKFDYSYYYGK
+636 IDNVKFDYKYYYGT
-650 TGKEGESSNIAYP
+650 TGEKDEEGVAYP

>member
-1 MKYLSKI
+1 MKYLNKI
-8 TLGLILCTGF
+8 TLGLILCMGL

-25 DETGISGGI
+25 DEIGIPGGI
-34 AVDREEITIA
+34 AVDREEITIV

-49 EKIAVSSNNSWVAS
+49 EKIAVSSNSNWVSS

-82 SLAIDSTLLEVSREA
+82 SLAIDSTLSEKSREA
-97 QIRFSVEGQEP
+97 QIRFSVEGQES
-108 KLIKVTQFGYGKQ
+108 KSIRVIQFGYGKQ
-121 ILLKEPTIEIEN
+121 IILKEPTVEIES

-150 AFKIDSNIEYSFAE
+150 AFKIDSNVEYSFE
-164 SMTDEEKAEMESD
+164 GLTDADNENELESD
-177 RKDWLTLPK
+177 RTGWIEMPK
-186 ESDLKIDL
+186 ADDLEINL

-202 VKVRFKWKTNIAPY
+202 VKVRFKWKANIVPC
-216 TRVAKIRLVPQ
+216 TRVAKIRLLPKNA
-227 DANEQLVDNEGNPTG
+227 DEQLIDNEGNPTG
-242 EVVLTINQKPA
+242 EVILTVKQKPA
-253 LKITDDRAGD
+253 LRITDDRAGD

-272 KVQSMVGFDTS
+272 KVQSMINFDSS
-283 ESMLNWSYVKLW
+283 ESMLNWNYVKLW
-295 EATDE
+295 EATDK

-326 TLPKEVRYLRYLES
+326 TLPKEVRHLKYLES

-371 YALGLNKL
+371 YALGLEKL
-379 PENFINLGGKVDD
+379 SENFIKLGGKVDD

-405 GFDKLSDVT
+405 GFNQLSDIT

-432 CRRVDIIKDLS
+432 CRRVIIKDLS
-443 QISGANEYNGK
+443 QISGTNEYNGK

-478 NLRELSLS
+478 SLRELSLS

-495 NDNEVSNALSIA
+495 DDDYI
-507 GKATKYDI
+507 T
-515 AGNNNKDFFTEE
+515 NNLTIKSYQESDFFTED
-527 ELASN
+527 ELKAE
-532 PSIYLDKI
+532 PSIYLTKI
-540 SVDTCKWLKTDGS
+540 SADTCGWLKTMNKEVIYQHDES
-553 NPGDKVTYKNGGI
+553 STSWKIT
-566 PIFEDVVGQDVP
+566 GQDVP
-578 RVLPKARAFSFNL
+578 RVLPNARAFSFNL
-591 NYLTGGLPKWILF
+591 NYLTGALPKWILF

-612 PETFIFTQE
+612 PETFIFAQE
-621 DEAKDSSSQPVGFNN
+621 DEAKDSKSQPVGFNN
-636 IDDVKFDYSYYYGK
+636 IDNVKFDYKYYYGI
-650 TGKEGESSNIAYP
+650 TGEKDEEGVAYP

>member
-1 MKYLSKI
+1 MKYLNKI
-8 TLGLILCTGF
+8 TLGLILCMGL

-25 DETGISGGI
+25 DEIGIPGGI
-34 AVDREEITIA
+34 AVDREEITIV

-49 EKIAVSSNNSWVAS
+49 EKIAVSSNSNWVSS

-82 SLAIDSTLLEVSREA
+82 SLAIDSTLSEKSREA
-97 QIRFSVEGQEP
+97 QIRFSVEGQES
-108 KLIKVTQFGYGKQ
+108 KSIRVIQFGYGKQ
-121 ILLKEPTIEIEN
+121 IILKEPTVEIES

-150 AFKIDSNIEYSFAE
+150 AFKIDSNVEYSFE
-164 SMTDEEKAEMESD
+164 GLTDADNENELESD
-177 RKDWLTLPK
+177 RTGWIEMPK
-186 ESDLKIDL
+186 ADDLEINL

-202 VKVRFKWKTNIAPY
+202 VKVRFKWKANIVPC
-216 TRVAKIRLVPQ
+216 TRVAKIRLLPKNA
-227 DANEQLVDNEGNPTG
+227 DEQLIDNEGNPTG
-242 EVVLTINQKPA
+242 EVILTVKQKPA
-253 LKITDDRAGD
+253 LRITDDRAGD

-272 KVQSMVGFDTS
+272 KVQSMINFDSS
-283 ESMLNWSYVKLW
+283 ESMLNWNYVKLW
-295 EATDE
+295 EATDK

-310 RVRSVQFML
+310 RIRSVQFML

-326 TLPKEVRYLRYLES
+326 TLPKEVRHLKYLES

-371 YALGLNKL
+371 YALGLEKL
-379 PENFINLGGKVDD
+379 SENFIKLGGKVDD

-405 GFDKLSDVT
+405 GFNQLSDIT

-443 QISGANEYNGK
+443 QISGTNEYNGK

-478 NLRELSLS
+478 SLRELSLS

-495 NDNEVSNALSIA
+495 DDDYI
-507 GKATKYDI
+507 T
-515 AGNNNKDFFTEE
+515 NNLTIKSYQESDFFTED
-527 ELASN
+527 ELKAE
-532 PSIYLDKI
+532 PSIYLTKI
-540 SVDTCKWLKTDGS
+540 SADTCGWLKTMNKEVIYQHDES
-553 NPGDKVTYKNGGI
+553 STSWKIT
-566 PIFEDVVGQDVP
+566 GQDVP
-578 RVLPKARAFSFNL
+578 RVLPNARAFSFNL
-591 NYLTGGLPKWILF
+591 NYLTGALPKWILF

-612 PETFIFTQE
+612 PETFIFAQE
-621 DEAKDSSSQPVGFNN
+621 DEAKDSKSQPVGFNN
-636 IDDVKFDYSYYYGK
+636 IDNVKFDYKYYYGT
-650 TGKEGESSNIAYP
+650 TGNKDEEGVAYP

>member
-1 MKYLSKI
+1 MKYLNKI
-8 TLGLILCTGF
+8 TLGLILCMGL

-25 DETGISGGI
+25 DEIGIPGGI
-34 AVDREEITIA
+34 AVDREEITIV

-49 EKIAVSSNNSWVAS
+49 EKIAVSSNSNWVSS

-82 SLAIDSTLLEVSREA
+82 SLAIDSTLSEKSREA
-97 QIRFSVEGQEP
+97 QIRFSVEGQES
-108 KLIKVTQFGYGKQ
+108 KSIRVIQFGYGKQ
-121 ILLKEPTIEIEN
+121 IILKEPTVEIES

-150 AFKIDSNIEYSFAE
+150 AFKIDSNVEYSFE
-164 SMTDEEKAEMESD
+164 GLTDADNENELESD
-177 RKDWLTLPK
+177 RTGWIEMPK
-186 ESDLKIDL
+186 ADDLEINL

-202 VKVRFKWKTNIAPY
+202 VKVRFKWKANIGPC
-216 TRVAKIRLVPQ
+216 TRVAKIRLLPKNA
-227 DANEQLVDNEGNPTG
+227 DEQLIDNEGNPTG
-242 EVVLTINQKPA
+242 EVILTVKQKPA
-253 LKITDDRAGD
+253 LRITDDRAGD

-272 KVQSMVGFDTS
+272 KVQSMINFDSS
-283 ESMLNWSYVKLW
+283 ESMLNWNYVKLW
-295 EATDE
+295 EATDK

-326 TLPKEVRYLRYLES
+326 TLPKEVRHLKYLES

-371 YALGLNKL
+371 YALGLEKL
-379 PENFINLGGKVDD
+379 SENFIKLGGKVDD

-405 GFDKLSDVT
+405 GFNQLSDIT

-443 QISGANEYNGK
+443 QISGTNEYNGK

-478 NLRELSLS
+478 SLRELSLS

-495 NDNEVSNALSIA
+495 DDDYI
-507 GKATKYDI
+507 T
-515 AGNNNKDFFTEE
+515 NNLTIKSYQESDFFTED
-527 ELASN
+527 ELKAE
-532 PSIYLDKI
+532 PSIYLTKI
-540 SVDTCKWLKTDGS
+540 SADTCGWLKTMNKEVIYQHDES
-553 NPGDKVTYKNGGI
+553 STSWKIT
-566 PIFEDVVGQDVP
+566 GQNVP
-578 RVLPKARAFSFNL
+578 RVLPNARAFSFNL
-591 NYLTGGLPKWILF
+591 NYLTGALPKWILF

-612 PETFIFTQE
+612 PETFIFAQE
-621 DEAKDSSSQPVGFNN
+621 DEAKDSKSQPVGFNN
-636 IDDVKFDYSYYYGK
+636 IDNVKFDYKYYYGT
-650 TGKEGESSNIAYP
+650 TGEKDEEGVAYP

>member
-1 MKYLSKI
+1 MKYLNKI
-8 TLGLILCTGF
+8 TLGLILCMGL

-25 DETGISGGI
+25 DEIGIPGGI
-34 AVDREEITIA
+34 AVDREEITIV

-49 EKIAVSSNNSWVAS
+49 EKIAVSSNSNWVSS

-82 SLAIDSTLLEVSREA
+82 SLAIDSTLSEKSREA
-97 QIRFSVEGQEP
+97 QIRFSVEGQES
-108 KLIKVTQFGYGKQ
+108 KSIRVIQFGYGKQ
-121 ILLKEPTIEIEN
+121 IILKEPTVEIES

-150 AFKIDSNIEYSFAE
+150 AFKIDSNVEYSFE
-164 SMTDEEKAEMESD
+164 GLTDADNENELESD
-177 RKDWLTLPK
+177 RTGWIEMPK
-186 ESDLKIDL
+186 ADDLEINL

-202 VKVRFKWKTNIAPY
+202 VKVRFKWKANIVPC
-216 TRVAKIRLVPQ
+216 TRVAKIRLLPKNA
-227 DANEQLVDNEGNPTG
+227 DEQLIDNEGNPTG
-242 EVVLTINQKPA
+242 EVILTVKQKPA
-253 LKITDDRAGD
+253 LRITDDRAGD

-272 KVQSMVGFDTS
+272 KVQSMINFDSS
-283 ESMLNWSYVKLW
+283 ESMLNWNYVKLW
-295 EATDE
+295 EATDK

-326 TLPKEVRYLRYLES
+326 TLPKEVRHLKYLES

-371 YALGLNKL
+371 YALGLEKL
-379 PENFINLGGKVDD
+379 SENFIKLGGKVDD

-405 GFDKLSDVT
+405 GFNQLSDIT

-443 QISGANEYNGK
+443 QISGTNEYNGK

-478 NLRELSLS
+478 SLRELSLS

-495 NDNEVSNALSIA
+495 DDDYI
-507 GKATKYDI
+507 T
-515 AGNNNKDFFTEE
+515 NNLTIKSYQESDFFTED
-527 ELASN
+527 ELKAE
-532 PSIYLDKI
+532 PSIYLTKI
-540 SVDTCKWLKTDGS
+540 SADTCGWLKTMNKEVIYQHDES
-553 NPGDKVTYKNGGI
+553 STSWKIT
-566 PIFEDVVGQDVP
+566 GQNVP
-578 RVLPKARAFSFNL
+578 RVLPNARAFSFNL
-591 NYLTGGLPKWILF
+591 NYLTGALPKWILF

-612 PETFIFTQE
+612 PETFIFAQE
-621 DEAKDSSSQPVGFNN
+621 DEAKDSKSQPVGFNN
-636 IDDVKFDYSYYYGK
+636 IDNVKFDYKYYYGT
-650 TGKEGESSNIAYP
+650 TGEKDEEGVAYP